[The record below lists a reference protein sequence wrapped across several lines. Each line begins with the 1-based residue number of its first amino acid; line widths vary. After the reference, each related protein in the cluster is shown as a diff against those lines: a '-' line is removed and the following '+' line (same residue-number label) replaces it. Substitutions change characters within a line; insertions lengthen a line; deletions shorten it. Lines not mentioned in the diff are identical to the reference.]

1 MWRARKKGAIMDKL
15 DKEELAEVFV
25 ARLKALARNG
35 GADLRELDREFYG
48 FSARLGVRYD
58 FAGKFSVSQING
70 GESAQLHFADIA
82 QFEAHARECLRAAST
97 DAELSEA
104 FMLRLRADPQKAA
117 MNADQIIKFHDFKPF
132 SVQLR
137 CEHCGGSGRRRC
149 KACEGAGKAP
159 CANCGGRGRL
169 ICPTCKGAGGYSRA
183 ALSSTDAHAR
193 GLSGGDSAGSA
204 SNSMGYR
211 FIPCA
216 SCGGSGSRICPVCG
230 GAGRLRCEKCGGAGD
245 FRCEHC
251 DGRGYFT
258 RTGKVSVYARPS
270 VSIGASSQVFG
281 RELLEFLCSKGV
293 GFAARRLLF
302 RLSSLRSVQ
311 GGCEAVFSAEDEFL
325 RLSFAVCGKAY
336 DAACF
341 GGVTFIRPNFFD
353 EIFAPELAAA
363 RGAPARLGR
372 DDAQSLFALFCAKP
386 ALDAAMRLA
395 SAKLRGEM
403 LNLDQLRGSDGHF
416 NSINFARSA
425 AGRDALSLAKDAFR
439 KENLEGGASVKF
451 AGTKFASASANSM
464 GAEDNR
470 LGLRGEQGRFAGGV
484 SGGIK
489 FAGADLLEG
498 GENSAGDFEARQQGS
513 EALAQ
518 NGPNFAG
525 SQEGLSDTSDR
536 TAEGLYEL
544 RGERDYRD
552 LSVLNA
558 QNSTNFIDSAAIN
571 SENLAAAKF
580 KNRTNTQ
587 DPASNSKI
595 SPFARLKKLFFPR
608 SLREDCAQSFAAA
621 IMRVCDGFISQQC
634 ARDLG
639 GAMAG
644 ALGVLSPRYDRA
656 VWCIGGGALI
666 AAATLACEGC
676 FEMIFA
682 EHYFWAL
689 VCGVAIAA
697 AGLLGGVAL
706 WLASVVR
713 CAVKARKIPREYR
726 CGRGGAAFA
735 RFCKALLCAV
745 LTSAIYGGAANTG
758 YVPKTGAAGLL
769 RGWMPAF
776 FEDEN
781 SASASDGVN
790 SVDENS
796 TSASS
801 NGSESS
807 ASNSASRATK
817 DSAAMQKDKILYI
830 QKSIGVK
837 QDGIFGARTLKKA
850 REVLDQNLSS
860 VDEIYEALKS
870 KEQARTNPNSSDQ
883 TAP

>member
-1 MWRARKKGAIMDKL
+1 MDKL
-15 DKEELAEVFV
+15 DKEELAEAFI
-25 ARLKALARNG
+25 ARLKALARSG

-58 FAGKFSVSQING
+58 FASKLSVSQISG
-70 GESAQLHFADIA
+70 GERAQLHFADVA

-97 DAELSEA
+97 DAELSET

-149 KACEGAGKAP
+149 KACEGAGKTP

-169 ICPTCKGAGGYSRA
+169 ICSTCKGAGGYSRA
-183 ALSSTDAHAR
+183 ALSSTDAHTR

-216 SCGGSGSRICPVCG
+216 SCGGSGSRICPACG

-251 DGRGYFT
+251 DGRGYFI

-281 RELLEFLCSKGV
+281 CELLEFLCSKGV
-293 GFAARRLLF
+293 GFATRRLLF
-302 RLSSLRSVQ
+302 RLSSLRAAQ
-311 GGCEAVFSAEDEFL
+311 GGCEAVFSAEDDFL

-341 GGVTFIRPNFFD
+341 GGVTFVRPNFFD
-353 EIFAPELAAA
+353 EVFASELAAV

-372 DDAQSLFALFCAKP
+372 DDAQSLFALFRAKP
-386 ALDAAMRLA
+386 VLDAAMRLA
-395 SAKLRGEM
+395 SAKLRGET
-403 LNLDQLRGSDGHF
+403 LNLEQLRGSDGHF
-416 NSINFARSA
+416 NFANSARSTA
-425 AGRDALSLAKDAFR
+425 DRDALSLAKDASR
-439 KENLEGGASVKF
+439 KEDLEGGASVKF

-470 LGLRGEQGRFAGGV
+470 LGLRGEQVRFAGGV

-489 FAGADLLEG
+489 FAGADLSR
-498 GENSAGDFEARQQGS
+498 ENSAGDFDAMQQNS

-518 NGPNFAG
+518 NGSNFAG
-525 SQEGLSDTSDR
+525 SQEGLGGTSNR
-536 TAEGLYEL
+536 AAEDLYEL
-544 RGERDYRD
+544 HGERDYRD
-552 LSVLNA
+552 LSALGA
-558 QNSTNFIDSAAIN
+558 ENSTNSIDSAAIN
-571 SENLAAAKF
+571 SANSKNLAAAKF
-580 KNRTNTQ
+580 KNRANTQ
-587 DPASNSKI
+587 SPAASNSKI
-595 SPFARLKKLFFPR
+595 SPFARLKKFFFPR
-608 SLREDCAQSFAAA
+608 SLREDYAQSFAAA
-621 IMRVCDGFISQQC
+621 IMRVCEGFISQQC

-656 VWCIGGGALI
+656 VWCIGGGAFI

-689 VCGVAIAA
+689 ACGAVIAA

-706 WLASVVR
+706 WLASAVL

-735 RFCKALLCAV
+735 SFCKALLCAI
-745 LTSAIYGGAANTG
+745 LASAIYGGAANTG

-769 RGWMPAF
+769 QGWMPTF

-781 SASASDGVN
+781 STSASDGVN

-801 NGSESS
+801 NGSESP

-850 REVLDQNLSS
+850 RDVLDQNLSG

-870 KEQARTNPNSSDQ
+870 KEQARSNPNSSDQ

>member
-1 MWRARKKGAIMDKL
+1 MDKL
-15 DKEELAEVFV
+15 DKEEFV
-25 ARLKALARNG
+25 ETFIARLKALARSG

-48 FSARLGVRYD
+48 FCARLGVRYD
-58 FAGKFSVSQING
+58 FVGKFSVSQISG
-70 GESAQLHFADIA
+70 GERAQLHFADIA
-82 QFEAHARECLRAAST
+82 QFEAHARECLRIAST
-97 DAELSEA
+97 DVELSET
-104 FMLRLRADPQKAA
+104 FILRLRADPQKAA

-137 CEHCGGSGRRRC
+137 CEHCSGSGRRRC
-149 KACEGAGKAP
+149 KVCEGTGKAP

-169 ICPTCKGAGGYSRA
+169 ICPDCKGTGGYSRA
-183 ALSSTDAHAR
+183 ALSSTDAHVHDASK
-193 GLSGGDSAGSA
+193 SGAAGSA

-216 SCGGSGSRICPVCG
+216 SCGGNGSRICPACG
-230 GAGRLRCEKCGGAGD
+230 GAGRLRCEKCGGAGN

-302 RLSSLRSVQ
+302 RLSSLRAVQ
-311 GGCEAVFSAEDEFL
+311 GGCEAVFSAEDDFL

-341 GGVTFIRPNFFD
+341 GGVTFVRPSFFD
-353 EIFAPELAAA
+353 EVFAPELAAA
-363 RGAPARLGR
+363 HGAPTGLGR
-372 DDAQSLFALFCAKP
+372 DDAQSLFALFRAKP
-386 ALDAAMRLA
+386 VLDVAMRLA
-395 SAKLRGEM
+395 SAKLRGET
-403 LNLDQLRGSDGHF
+403 LNLEQLRGADGHF
-416 NSINFARSA
+416 NFTNSARSA
-425 AGRDALSLAKDAFR
+425 ADRDALSLAKDASR

-451 AGTKFASASANSM
+451 AGMKFASASANSM

-489 FAGADLLEG
+489 FAGADLS
-498 GENSAGDFEARQQGS
+498 GENSAGDFEARQQSS
-513 EALAQ
+513 EARAQ
-518 NGPNFAG
+518 NGSNFAG

-552 LSVLNA
+552 LSVLGA
-558 QNSTNFIDSAAIN
+558 ENSTNSIDSAAIN

-580 KNRTNTQ
+580 KNRANTQ

-595 SPFARLKKLFFPR
+595 LPFVRLKKFFFPR

-621 IMRVCDGFISQQC
+621 IMRVCEGFISHQC

-666 AAATLACEGC
+666 AAAALACEGC

-689 VCGVAIAA
+689 ACGAVIAA
-697 AGLLGGVAL
+697 VGLLGGVAL
-706 WLASVVR
+706 WLASAVW
-713 CAVKARKIPREYR
+713 CTVKARKIPREYR

-735 RFCKALLCAV
+735 HFCKALLCAV
-745 LTSAIYGGAANTG
+745 LASAIYGGAANTG
-758 YVPKTGAAGLL
+758 YVPKTGAAWLL

-801 NGSESS
+801 SGSESP
-807 ASNSASRATK
+807 ASNSASGATK

-830 QKSIGVK
+830 QKSIGAK

-850 REVLDQNLSS
+850 REVLDQNLSG

>member
-1 MWRARKKGAIMDKL
+1 MDKL

-25 ARLKALARNG
+25 ARVKALARSG

-48 FSARLGVRYD
+48 FSVRLGVRYD
-58 FAGKFSVSQING
+58 FAGKFSVSQISG
-70 GESAQLHFADIA
+70 GERAQLHFADVA
-82 QFEAHARECLRAAST
+82 QFEAHARECLRAVST
-97 DAELSEA
+97 DAELSET

-137 CEHCGGSGRRRC
+137 CEHCSGSGRRRC

-169 ICPTCKGAGGYSRA
+169 ICPDCKGTGGYSRA
-183 ALSSTDAHAR
+183 ALSSTDAHVYDASK
-193 GLSGGDSAGSA
+193 SGAAGSA

-216 SCGGSGSRICPVCG
+216 NCGGSGSRICSACG

-302 RLSSLRSVQ
+302 RLSSLRAVQ
-311 GGCEAVFSAEDEFL
+311 GGCEAVFSAEDDFL

-341 GGVTFIRPNFFD
+341 GGVTFVRPNFFD
-353 EIFAPELAAA
+353 EVFAPELAAV
-363 RGAPARLGR
+363 RGAPARLGQN
-372 DDAQSLFALFCAKP
+372 DAQSLFALFRAKP
-386 ALDAAMRLA
+386 VLDAAMRLA
-395 SAKLRGEM
+395 SAKLRGET
-403 LNLDQLRGSDGHF
+403 LNLEQLRGAEGHF
-416 NSINFARSA
+416 NFANFARSA
-425 AGRDALSLAKDAFR
+425 ADRDALSLTKDILH

-489 FAGADLLEG
+489 FAGADLSES
-498 GENSAGDFEARQQGS
+498 GENSASDFEARQQSS
-513 EALAQ
+513 EARAQ
-518 NGPNFAG
+518 NGSNFAG

-536 TAEGLYEL
+536 AAEDLCEL
-544 RGERDYRD
+544 RGEQDYRD
-552 LSVLNA
+552 LSALGAENFT
-558 QNSTNFIDSAAIN
+558 NSIDSAAIN
-571 SENLAAAKF
+571 SKNLAAAKF
-580 KNRTNTQ
+580 KNRANTQ
-587 DPASNSKI
+587 DPAASNSKI
-595 SPFARLKKLFFPR
+595 SPFARLKKIFSPH

-621 IMRVCDGFISQQC
+621 IMRVCESFISQQC

-666 AAATLACEGC
+666 AAAALACEGC

-689 VCGVAIAA
+689 ACGVAIAT

-706 WLASVVR
+706 WLASAVR
-713 CAVKARKIPREYR
+713 CVVKARKIPREYR

-745 LTSAIYGGAANTG
+745 LASAIYGGAANTG

-769 RGWMPAF
+769 RGWMPTF

-781 SASASDGVN
+781 STSASDRVN

-801 NGSESS
+801 SGSESP
-807 ASNSASRATK
+807 ASNSASGATK
-817 DSAAMQKDKILYI
+817 DSATMQKDKILYI

-850 REVLDQNLSS
+850 REVLDQNLSG
-860 VDEIYEALKS
+860 VDEIYEALKN

>member
-1 MWRARKKGAIMDKL
+1 MDKL
-15 DKEELAEVFV
+15 DKEELAEAFV
-25 ARLKALARNG
+25 ARLKALARSG
-35 GADLRELDREFYG
+35 SAGLRELDREFYG
-48 FSARLGVRYD
+48 FSVRLGVRYD
-58 FAGKFSVSQING
+58 FAGKFSVSQISG
-70 GESAQLHFADIA
+70 GERAQLHFADIA
-82 QFEAHARECLRAAST
+82 QFEAHARECLRAASA

-149 KACEGAGKAP
+149 KGCEGAGKAP

-169 ICPTCKGAGGYSRA
+169 ICPDCKGAGGYSRA
-183 ALSSTDAHAR
+183 ALSSMDAHAR

-204 SNSMGYR
+204 PNSMGYR

-216 SCGGSGSRICPVCG
+216 SCGGSGSRICPTCG

-245 FRCEHC
+245 FHCDHC

-258 RTGKVSVYARPS
+258 RTGKVSVHARPS

-302 RLSSLRSVQ
+302 RLSSLRAAQ
-311 GGCEAVFSAEDEFL
+311 GGCEAVFSAEEEFL

-341 GGVTFIRPNFFD
+341 GGATFVRPNFLD
-353 EIFAPELAAA
+353 EVFAPELAAA
-363 RGAPARLGR
+363 RSAPARLGQN
-372 DDAQSLFALFCAKP
+372 DAQSLFTLFRAKP
-386 ALDAAMRLA
+386 VLDVTMRLA
-395 SAKLRGEM
+395 SAKLRGET
-403 LNLDQLRGSDGHF
+403 LNLEQLRGADGHF
-416 NSINFARSA
+416 NFANFARSA
-425 AGRDALSLAKDAFR
+425 ADRDALSLAKDASR

-464 GAEDNR
+464 GTEDNR

-489 FAGADLLEG
+489 FTGADLSES
-498 GENSAGDFEARQQGS
+498 GENSASDFDARQQS
-513 EALAQ
+513 DEARAQ
-518 NGPNFAG
+518 NGSNFAG
-525 SQEGLSDTSDR
+525 SQEGLSGTSDR

-552 LSVLNA
+552 LSILNA
-558 QNSTNFIDSAAIN
+558 QNSTNSIDSAAIN

-595 SPFARLKKLFFPR
+595 SPFARLKKFFFPR

-621 IMRVCDGFISQQC
+621 IMRVCEGFISQQC

-666 AAATLACEGC
+666 AAAALACEGC

-689 VCGVAIAA
+689 ACGVAIAA
-697 AGLLGGVAL
+697 VGLLGGGVL
-706 WLASVVR
+706 WPASAVR

-726 CGRGGAAFA
+726 CGRGGGAFA

-745 LTSAIYGGAANTG
+745 LASAIYGGAANTG

-769 RGWMPAF
+769 RGWMPTF
-776 FEDEN
+776 FEDKN
-781 SASASDGVN
+781 SASASDGIN
-790 SVDENS
+790 SADENS
-796 TSASS
+796 TSTSS
-801 NGSESS
+801 SGSESP
-807 ASNSASRATK
+807 ASNSASGATK

-830 QKSIGVK
+830 QKSIGAK

-850 REVLDQNLSS
+850 REVLDQNLSG

-870 KEQARTNPNSSDQ
+870 KEQARTNPNPSDQ

>member
-1 MWRARKKGAIMDKL
+1 MDKL
-15 DKEELAEVFV
+15 DKEELAEAFV
-25 ARLKALARNG
+25 ARLKALARSG

-48 FSARLGVRYD
+48 FSVRLGVRYD
-58 FAGKFSVSQING
+58 FAGKFSVSQISG
-70 GESAQLHFADIA
+70 GERAQLHFADIA

-117 MNADQIIKFHDFKPF
+117 TNADQIIKFHDFKSF

-169 ICPTCKGAGGYSRA
+169 ICPDCKGTGGYSRA

-216 SCGGSGSRICPVCG
+216 NCGGSGSRICPTCG
-230 GAGRLRCEKCGGAGD
+230 GAGRLRCGKCGGAGD

-281 RELLEFLCSKGV
+281 RELLDFLCSKGV

-302 RLSSLRSVQ
+302 RLSSLRAVQ
-311 GGCEAVFSAEDEFL
+311 GGCEAVFSAEDDFL

-341 GGVTFIRPNFFD
+341 GGVTFVRPSFFD
-353 EIFAPELAAA
+353 EVFAPELAAV
-363 RGAPARLGR
+363 RGAPARLGQN
-372 DDAQSLFALFCAKP
+372 DAQSLFTLFRAKP
-386 ALDAAMRLA
+386 VLDAAMRLA
-395 SAKLRGEM
+395 SVKLRGET
-403 LNLDQLRGSDGHF
+403 LNLEQLRGADRHF
-416 NSINFARSA
+416 NPVNSTCGTAD
-425 AGRDALSLAKDAFR
+425 RDALSLAKDASR
-439 KENLEGGASVKF
+439 KENLKGGASVKF
-451 AGTKFASASANSM
+451 AGTSANSM

-470 LGLRGEQGRFAGGV
+470 LGSRREQGRFAGGV
-484 SGGIK
+484 GGGIK

-498 GENSAGDFEARQQGS
+498 GENSAGDFEARQQNS

-525 SQEGLSDTSDR
+525 SQEGLSGTSDR

-558 QNSTNFIDSAAIN
+558 QNSTNSIDSAAINSAN

-595 SPFARLKKLFFPR
+595 SPFARLKKFFFPR

-621 IMRVCDGFISQQC
+621 IMRVCEGFISQQC

-639 GAMAG
+639 SAMAG
-644 ALGVLSPRYDRA
+644 ALGVLSPRYDRV

-666 AAATLACEGC
+666 AAAALACEGC

-745 LTSAIYGGAANTG
+745 LASAIYGGAANTG

-790 SVDENS
+790 SADENS

-801 NGSESS
+801 SGSESP
-807 ASNSASRATK
+807 ALNSASGATK

-830 QKSIGVK
+830 QKSIGVR

-850 REVLDQNLSS
+850 REVLDQNLSG

>member
-1 MWRARKKGAIMDKL
+1 MDKL
-15 DKEELAEVFV
+15 DKEELAEAFV
-25 ARLKALARNG
+25 ARLKALARSG

-48 FSARLGVRYD
+48 FSVRLGVRYD
-58 FAGKFSVSQING
+58 FAGKFSVSQISG
-70 GESAQLHFADIA
+70 GERAQLHFADVA

-117 MNADQIIKFHDFKPF
+117 TNADQIIKFHDFKPF

-137 CEHCGGSGRRRC
+137 CKHCGGSGRRRC
-149 KACEGAGKAP
+149 KACEGAGKTP

-169 ICPTCKGAGGYSRA
+169 ICPDCKGTGGYSRA

-204 SNSMGYR
+204 SNSMGYC

-216 SCGGSGSRICPVCG
+216 SCGGSGSRICPACG

-302 RLSSLRSVQ
+302 RLSSLRAVQ
-311 GGCEAVFSAEDEFL
+311 GGCEVVFSAEDDFL

-341 GGVTFIRPNFFD
+341 GGVTFVRPNFLD
-353 EIFAPELAAA
+353 EVFAPELAAVH
-363 RGAPARLGR
+363 GVPARLGR
-372 DDAQSLFALFCAKP
+372 NDAQSLFALFRAKP
-386 ALDAAMRLA
+386 VLDAAMRLA
-395 SAKLRGEM
+395 SAKLRGET
-403 LNLDQLRGSDGHF
+403 LNLEQLRGADGHF
-416 NSINFARSA
+416 NSVNSTCGTAD
-425 AGRDALSLAKDAFR
+425 RDALSLAKDTSR

-464 GAEDNR
+464 GAEDNH
-470 LGLRGEQGRFAGGV
+470 LGSRGKLGRFAGGV

-498 GENSAGDFEARQQGS
+498 GENSAGDFEARQQSS
-513 EALAQ
+513 EARAQ

-525 SQEGLSDTSDR
+525 LQEDLSDTSDR

-544 RGERDYRD
+544 RGEQNYRD
-552 LSVLNA
+552 LSALGA
-558 QNSTNFIDSAAIN
+558 KNSTNSIDSAAMN

-580 KNRTNTQ
+580 KNRTNTR
-587 DPASNSKI
+587 DPAASNSKI
-595 SPFARLKKLFFPR
+595 SPFARLKKFFFPR
-608 SLREDCAQSFAAA
+608 SLREDYAQSFIAA
-621 IMRVCDGFISQQC
+621 IMRVCESFISQQC

-639 GAMAG
+639 GAMAM
-644 ALGVLSPRYDRA
+644 AFGVLSPRYDRA

-666 AAATLACEGC
+666 AAAALACEGC

-689 VCGVAIAA
+689 ACGAVIAA

-706 WLASVVR
+706 WLANVVR
-713 CAVKARKIPREYR
+713 CTVKARKIPREYR

-745 LTSAIYGGAANTG
+745 LASAIYGGAANTG
-758 YVPKTGAAGLL
+758 YVPKTGAVGLL
-769 RGWMPAF
+769 RGWMPTF

-790 SVDENS
+790 SADENS
-796 TSASS
+796 TGASS
-801 NGSESS
+801 SGLE
-807 ASNSASRATK
+807 NSVSGATN

-850 REVLDQNLSS
+850 REVLDQNLSG

>member
-1 MWRARKKGAIMDKL
+1 MDKL
-15 DKEELAEVFV
+15 DKEELAEAFV
-25 ARLKALARNG
+25 ARLKALARSG
-35 GADLRELDREFYG
+35 SAGLRELDREFYG
-48 FSARLGVRYD
+48 FSVRLGVRYD
-58 FAGKFSVSQING
+58 FAGKFSVSQISG
-70 GESAQLHFADIA
+70 GERAQLHFADIA
-82 QFEAHARECLRAAST
+82 QFEAHARECLRAASA

-149 KACEGAGKAP
+149 KGCEGAGKAP

-169 ICPTCKGAGGYSRA
+169 ICPDCKGAGGYSRA
-183 ALSSTDAHAR
+183 ALSSMDAHAR

-216 SCGGSGSRICPVCG
+216 SCGGSGSRICPACG
-230 GAGRLRCEKCGGAGD
+230 GAGRLRCEKCDGAGD

-258 RTGKVSVYARPS
+258 RTGKISVYARPS

-281 RELLEFLCSKGV
+281 RKLLEFLCSKGV

-302 RLSSLRSVQ
+302 RLSSLRAAQ

-341 GGVTFIRPNFFD
+341 GGATFVRPNFLD
-353 EIFAPELAAA
+353 EIFAPELAAV

-372 DDAQSLFALFCAKP
+372 DDAQSFFALFRAKP
-386 ALDAAMRLA
+386 ALDVAMRLA
-395 SAKLRGEM
+395 SAKLRDET
-403 LNLDQLRGSDGHF
+403 LDLEQLRGADGHF
-416 NSINFARSA
+416 NFANFARSA
-425 AGRDALSLAKDAFR
+425 ADRDALSLAKDASR

-451 AGTKFASASANSM
+451 AGMKFANASANSM

-489 FAGADLLEG
+489 FAGADLSES
-498 GENSAGDFEARQQGS
+498 GENSAGDFEARRQSS

-518 NGPNFAG
+518 NGSNFAG

-552 LSVLNA
+552 LSALGA
-558 QNSTNFIDSAAIN
+558 ENSTNSIDSAAIN

-580 KNRTNTQ
+580 KNRANTQ

-595 SPFARLKKLFFPR
+595 LPFARLKKFFFPR

-621 IMRVCDGFISQQC
+621 IMRVCEGFISQQC

-639 GAMAG
+639 SAMARAFG
-644 ALGVLSPRYDRA
+644 MLSPRYDRV
-656 VWCIGGGALI
+656 VWYVGGGALI
-666 AAATLACEGC
+666 AAAALACEGC

-689 VCGVAIAA
+689 ACGVAIAA
-697 AGLLGGVAL
+697 AGLLGGMAL

-735 RFCKALLCAV
+735 HFCKALLCAI
-745 LTSAIYGGAANTG
+745 LASAIYGGAANTG

-769 RGWMPAF
+769 RGWMPTF

-781 SASASDGVN
+781 STSASDGVN

-801 NGSESS
+801 SGSESP
-807 ASNSASRATK
+807 ALNSASGATK

-850 REVLDQNLSS
+850 REVLDQNLSG

>member
-1 MWRARKKGAIMDKL
+1 MDKL
-15 DKEELAEVFV
+15 DKEELAEAFV
-25 ARLKALARNG
+25 ARLRALARSG

-48 FSARLGVRYD
+48 FCARLGVRYD
-58 FAGKFSVSQING
+58 FVGKFSVSQISG
-70 GESAQLHFADIA
+70 GERAQLHFADVA
-82 QFEAHARECLRAAST
+82 QFEAHARECLRAASA

-169 ICPTCKGAGGYSRA
+169 ICPDCKGTGGYSRA

-193 GLSGGDSAGSA
+193 SLSGGDSAGSA

-216 SCGGSGSRICPVCG
+216 SCGG
-230 GAGRLRCEKCGGAGD
+230 AGRLRCEKCGGAGD
-245 FRCEHC
+245 FRCDHC

-258 RTGKVSVYARPS
+258 RTGKVSVYTRPS

-302 RLSSLRSVQ
+302 RLSSLRAVQ
-311 GGCEAVFSAEDEFL
+311 GGCEAVFSAEEEFL

-341 GGVTFIRPNFFD
+341 GGATFVRPNFLD
-353 EIFAPELAAA
+353 EVFAPELAAV

-372 DDAQSLFALFCAKP
+372 DDAQSLFALFRAKP

-395 SAKLRGEM
+395 SAKLRGET
-403 LNLDQLRGSDGHF
+403 LNLEQLRGADGHF
-416 NSINFARSA
+416 NFANSARSTA
-425 AGRDALSLAKDAFR
+425 DRDALSLAKNASR
-439 KENLEGGASVKF
+439 KENLEDGASVKF
-451 AGTKFASASANSM
+451 AGMKFASASANSM

-484 SGGIK
+484 GGGIK
-489 FAGADLLEG
+489 FAGADLS
-498 GENSAGDFEARQQGS
+498 GENSASDFEARQQNS
-513 EALAQ
+513 EARAQ
-518 NGPNFAG
+518 NGSNFAG
-525 SQEGLSDTSDR
+525 LQEGLSDTSDR

-552 LSVLNA
+552 LSVLGA
-558 QNSTNFIDSAAIN
+558 ENSANSIDSAAIN
-571 SENLAAAKF
+571 SANSKNLAAAKF
-580 KNRTNTQ
+580 KNRANTR
-587 DPASNSKI
+587 DPAALNSKI

-621 IMRVCDGFISQQC
+621 IMRVCEGFISQQY

-639 GAMAG
+639 SAMAG

-666 AAATLACEGC
+666 AAAALACEGC

-689 VCGVAIAA
+689 ACGVAIAA

-706 WLASVVR
+706 WLASAVR

-726 CGRGGAAFA
+726 CGRGGGAFA

-745 LTSAIYGGAANTG
+745 LASAIYGGAANTG

-776 FEDEN
+776 FEDKN
-781 SASASDGVN
+781 FASASDGIN
-790 SVDENS
+790 SADENS

-801 NGSESS
+801 SGSESS
-807 ASNSASRATK
+807 ASNSVSGATK

-850 REVLDQNLSS
+850 REVLDQNLSG

-870 KEQARTNPNSSDQ
+870 KERARTNPNSSDKSV
-883 TAP
+883 P

>member
-1 MWRARKKGAIMDKL
+1 MDKL
-15 DKEELAEVFV
+15 DKEELAEAFI
-25 ARLKALARNG
+25 ARLRALARSG

-48 FSARLGVRYD
+48 FSVRLGVRYD
-58 FAGKFSVSQING
+58 FAGKFSVSQISG
-70 GESAQLHFADIA
+70 GERAQLHFADIA

-97 DAELSEA
+97 DAELGEA

-117 MNADQIIKFHDFKPF
+117 TNADQIIKFYDFKPF

-137 CEHCGGSGRRRC
+137 CEHCSGSGRRRC

-169 ICPTCKGAGGYSRA
+169 ICPDCKGIGGYSRA

-216 SCGGSGSRICPVCG
+216 SCGGSGSRICPTCG

-302 RLSSLRSVQ
+302 RLSSLRAVQ
-311 GGCEAVFSAEDEFL
+311 GGCEAVFSAEEEFL

-341 GGVTFIRPNFFD
+341 GGATFVRPNFLD
-353 EIFAPELAAA
+353 EVFAPELAAV

-372 DDAQSLFALFCAKP
+372 DDAQSLFALFRAKP
-386 ALDAAMRLA
+386 VLDAAMRLA
-395 SAKLRGEM
+395 SAKLRGET
-403 LNLDQLRGSDGHF
+403 LNLEQLRGADGHF
-416 NSINFARSA
+416 NSVNSTCGTAN
-425 AGRDALSLAKDAFR
+425 RDALSLAKDASR

-464 GAEDNR
+464 GAEDNHSR
-470 LGLRGEQGRFAGGV
+470 LRREQGRFAGGV

-498 GENSAGDFEARQQGS
+498 GENSAGDFEARQQNS

-552 LSVLNA
+552 LSALGA
-558 QNSTNFIDSAAIN
+558 ENSTNSIDSAAIN
-571 SENLAAAKF
+571 SANSKNLAAAKF
-580 KNRTNTQ
+580 KNRANTQ

-595 SPFARLKKLFFPR
+595 SPFARLKKFFFPH

-621 IMRVCDGFISQQC
+621 IMRVCEGFISQQC

-666 AAATLACEGC
+666 ATAALACEGC

-689 VCGVAIAA
+689 ACGAVIAA

-706 WLASVVR
+706 WLASAVR
-713 CAVKARKIPREYR
+713 CTVKARKIPREYR

-745 LTSAIYGGAANTG
+745 LASAIYGGAANTG

-769 RGWMPAF
+769 RGWMPTF

-781 SASASDGVN
+781 STSVSDGVN
-790 SVDENS
+790 SADENS

-801 NGSESS
+801 SGSESP
-807 ASNSASRATK
+807 ALNSASGATK

-850 REVLDQNLSS
+850 REVLDQNLSG

-870 KEQARTNPNSSDQ
+870 KE
-883 TAP
+883 

>member
-1 MWRARKKGAIMDKL
+1 MDKL
-15 DKEELAEVFV
+15 DKEELAEAFV
-25 ARLKALARNG
+25 ARLKALARSG
-35 GADLRELDREFYG
+35 SAGLRELDREFYG
-48 FSARLGVRYD
+48 FSVRLGVCYD
-58 FAGKFSVSQING
+58 FAGKFSVSQISG
-70 GESAQLHFADIA
+70 GERAQLHFADIA
-82 QFEAHARECLRAAST
+82 QFEAHARECLRAASA

-149 KACEGAGKAP
+149 KGCEGAGKAP

-169 ICPTCKGAGGYSRA
+169 ICPDCKGAGGYSRA
-183 ALSSTDAHAR
+183 ALSSMDAHAR

-204 SNSMGYR
+204 PNSMGYR

-216 SCGGSGSRICPVCG
+216 SCGGSGSRICPTCG

-245 FRCEHC
+245 FRCDHC

-258 RTGKVSVYARPS
+258 RTGKVSVHARPS

-302 RLSSLRSVQ
+302 RLSSLRAAQ
-311 GGCEAVFSAEDEFL
+311 GGCEAVFSAEEEFL

-341 GGVTFIRPNFFD
+341 GGATFVRPNFLD
-353 EIFAPELAAA
+353 EVFAPELAAA
-363 RGAPARLGR
+363 RSAPARLGQN
-372 DDAQSLFALFCAKP
+372 DAQSLFTLFRAKP
-386 ALDAAMRLA
+386 VLDVTMRLA
-395 SAKLRGEM
+395 SAKLRGET
-403 LNLDQLRGSDGHF
+403 LNLEQLRGADGHF
-416 NSINFARSA
+416 NFANFARSA
-425 AGRDALSLAKDAFR
+425 ADRDALSLAKDASR

-464 GAEDNR
+464 GTEDNR

-489 FAGADLLEG
+489 FTGADLSES
-498 GENSAGDFEARQQGS
+498 GENSASDFDARQQS
-513 EALAQ
+513 DEARAQ
-518 NGPNFAG
+518 NGSNFAG
-525 SQEGLSDTSDR
+525 SQEGLSGTSDR

-558 QNSTNFIDSAAIN
+558 QNSTNSIDSAAIN

-595 SPFARLKKLFFPR
+595 SPFARLKKFFFPR

-621 IMRVCDGFISQQC
+621 IMRVCEGFISQQC

-666 AAATLACEGC
+666 AAAALACEGC

-689 VCGVAIAA
+689 ACGVAIAA
-697 AGLLGGVAL
+697 VGLLGGGVL
-706 WLASVVR
+706 WPASAVR

-726 CGRGGAAFA
+726 CGRGGGAFA

-745 LTSAIYGGAANTG
+745 LASAIYGGAANTG

-769 RGWMPAF
+769 RGWMPTF
-776 FEDEN
+776 FEDKN
-781 SASASDGVN
+781 SASASDGIN
-790 SVDENS
+790 SADENS
-796 TSASS
+796 TSTSS
-801 NGSESS
+801 SGSESP
-807 ASNSASRATK
+807 ASNSASGATK

-830 QKSIGVK
+830 QKSIGAK

-850 REVLDQNLSS
+850 REVLDQNLSG

-870 KEQARTNPNSSDQ
+870 KEQARTNPNPSDQ

>member
-1 MWRARKKGAIMDKL
+1 MDKL
-15 DKEELAEVFV
+15 DKEELAEAFI
-25 ARLKALARNG
+25 ARLKALARSG

-48 FSARLGVRYD
+48 FSVRLGVRYD

-70 GESAQLHFADIA
+70 GERAQLHFADVA
-82 QFEAHARECLRAAST
+82 QFEAHARECLRAASA
-97 DAELSEA
+97 DAELSET

-117 MNADQIIKFHDFKPF
+117 TNADQIIKFHDFKPF

-149 KACEGAGKAP
+149 NACEGAGKTP
-159 CANCGGRGRL
+159 CASCGGRGRL
-169 ICPTCKGAGGYSRA
+169 ICPDCKGTGGYSRA

-216 SCGGSGSRICPVCG
+216 SCGGSGSRICPACG
-230 GAGRLRCEKCGGAGD
+230 GTGRLRCEKCGGAGD

-258 RTGKVSVYARPS
+258 RTGKVAAYARPS

-293 GFAARRLLF
+293 GFAARRLLL
-302 RLSSLRSVQ
+302 RLSSLRVVQ
-311 GGCEAVFSAEDEFL
+311 GGCEAVFSAEDDFL

-341 GGVTFIRPNFFD
+341 GGVTFVRPYFFD
-353 EIFAPELAAA
+353 EVFASELAAA

-372 DDAQSLFALFCAKP
+372 DDAQSLFTLFRAKP

-395 SAKLRGEM
+395 SAKLRGET
-403 LNLDQLRGSDGHF
+403 LNLDQLRGADGHF
-416 NSINFARSA
+416 NFVNSTHGTAD
-425 AGRDALSLAKDAFR
+425 RDTLSLAKDASR

-470 LGLRGEQGRFAGGV
+470 SRLRGEQGRFAGGV

-489 FAGADLLEG
+489 FAGADLSES
-498 GENSAGDFEARQQGS
+498 GENSASDFETRQQSS
-513 EALAQ
+513 EARAQ

-525 SQEGLSDTSDR
+525 LQEGLSGTSDCA
-536 TAEGLYEL
+536 AEDLCEL
-544 RGERDYRD
+544 RSKQDYRD
-552 LSVLNA
+552 LSALGA
-558 QNSTNFIDSAAIN
+558 ENSTNSIDSAAIN
-571 SENLAAAKF
+571 SKNLAAAKF
-580 KNRTNTQ
+580 KNCANTR
-587 DPASNSKI
+587 DPAASNSKI
-595 SPFARLKKLFFPR
+595 SPFARLKKFFFPH

-621 IMRVCDGFISQQC
+621 IMRVCEGFISQQC

-639 GAMAG
+639 SAMAG

-682 EHYFWAL
+682 EHYFWAFA
-689 VCGVAIAA
+689 CGVAIAA

-706 WLASVVR
+706 WLASAVR

-745 LTSAIYGGAANTG
+745 LASTIYGGAANPG

-769 RGWMPAF
+769 RGWIPTF

-781 SASASDGVN
+781 YASASDGVN
-790 SVDENS
+790 SADENS

-801 NGSESS
+801 SGSESS
-807 ASNSASRATK
+807 ASNSASGATK

-850 REVLDQNLSS
+850 REVLDKNLSG
-860 VDEIYEALKS
+860 VDEIYDALKN
-870 KEQARTNPNSSDQ
+870 KEQARTNPSSSDQ
-883 TAP
+883 TVP

>member
-1 MWRARKKGAIMDKL
+1 MDKL
-15 DKEELAEVFV
+15 DKEELAEAFV
-25 ARLKALARNG
+25 ARLKALARSG

-48 FSARLGVRYD
+48 FSVRLGVRYD
-58 FAGKFSVSQING
+58 FAGKFSVSQISG
-70 GESAQLHFADIA
+70 GERAQLHFADIA

-97 DAELSEA
+97 DAELSET

-117 MNADQIIKFHDFKPF
+117 MNADQIIKFQDFKPF
-132 SVQLR
+132 SVHLR

-149 KACEGAGKAP
+149 NACEGAGKAP

-169 ICPTCKGAGGYSRA
+169 ICPDCKGTGGYSRA
-183 ALSSTDAHAR
+183 ALSSMDAHAR
-193 GLSGGDSAGSA
+193 NLSGGDSAGSA
-204 SNSMGYR
+204 PNSMGYR

-216 SCGGSGSRICPVCG
+216 NCGGSGSRICPACG

-245 FRCEHC
+245 FRCDHC

-302 RLSSLRSVQ
+302 RLCSLRAAQ
-311 GGCEAVFSAEDEFL
+311 GGCEAVFSAEDDFL

-341 GGVTFIRPNFFD
+341 GGATFVRPNFLD
-353 EIFAPELAAA
+353 EVFAPELAAV

-372 DDAQSLFALFCAKP
+372 NDAQSLFALFRAKP

-395 SAKLRGEM
+395 SARLRGET
-403 LNLDQLRGSDGHF
+403 LNLEQLRGADGHF
-416 NSINFARSA
+416 NFANSARSA
-425 AGRDALSLAKDAFR
+425 TDRDALSLAKDASR
-439 KENLEGGASVKF
+439 KENLKGSASVKF
-451 AGTKFASASANSM
+451 AGMKFASAPANSM

-489 FAGADLLEG
+489 FAGADLS
-498 GENSAGDFEARQQGS
+498 GENSASDFEARQQSS
-513 EALAQ
+513 EPLAQ

-525 SQEGLSDTSDR
+525 SQEGLSSTYDR
-536 TAEGLYEL
+536 ATEGLCEL
-544 RGERDYRD
+544 HGERDYRD
-552 LSVLNA
+552 LSALGA
-558 QNSTNFIDSAAIN
+558 ENSTNSIDSAAIN
-571 SENLAAAKF
+571 SANSKNLAAAKF
-580 KNRTNTQ
+580 KNRANTQ

-595 SPFARLKKLFFPR
+595 SPFARLKKFFFPR
-608 SLREDCAQSFAAA
+608 SLREDCVQSFAAA
-621 IMRVCDGFISQQC
+621 LMRVCEGFISQQC

-639 GAMAG
+639 SAMAG

-666 AAATLACEGC
+666 AAAALACEGC

-689 VCGVAIAA
+689 ACGAVIAA
-697 AGLLGGVAL
+697 VGLLGGVAL

-713 CAVKARKIPREYR
+713 CVVKARKIPREYR

-801 NGSESS
+801 SGSESP
-807 ASNSASRATK
+807 ASNSASGATK

-830 QKSIGVK
+830 QKSIGAK

-850 REVLDQNLSS
+850 REVLDQNLSG

>member
-1 MWRARKKGAIMDKL
+1 MDKL
-15 DKEELAEVFV
+15 DKEELAEAFV
-25 ARLKALARNG
+25 ARLRALARSG

-58 FAGKFSVSQING
+58 FAGKFSVSQISG
-70 GESAQLHFADIA
+70 GERAQLHFADIA
-82 QFEAHARECLRAAST
+82 QFEAHARECLRAASA
-97 DAELSEA
+97 DAELSET

-149 KACEGAGKAP
+149 KACEGAGKTP

-169 ICPTCKGAGGYSRA
+169 ICSTCKGTGGYSRA

-193 GLSGGDSAGSA
+193 SLSGGDSAGSA

-216 SCGGSGSRICPVCG
+216 SCGGSGSCICPACG

-258 RTGKVSVYARPS
+258 RTGKVAAYARPS

-302 RLSSLRSVQ
+302 RLSSLRAVQ
-311 GGCEAVFSAEDEFL
+311 GGCEAVFSAEEEFL

-341 GGVTFIRPNFFD
+341 GGATFVRPNFFD
-353 EIFAPELAAA
+353 EIFAPELAAV
-363 RGAPARLGR
+363 RGAPARLGQN
-372 DDAQSLFALFCAKP
+372 DAQSLFALFRAKP

-395 SAKLRGEM
+395 SAKLRGET
-403 LNLDQLRGSDGHF
+403 LNLEQLRGADGYF
-416 NSINFARSA
+416 NSVNSTCGTAD
-425 AGRDALSLAKDAFR
+425 RDALSLAKDASR
-439 KENLEGGASVKF
+439 KENLGGSDGVKF

-489 FAGADLLEG
+489 FAGADLS
-498 GENSAGDFEARQQGS
+498 GENSAGDFEARQQSS
-513 EALAQ
+513 EARAQ
-518 NGPNFAG
+518 NGSNFADL
-525 SQEGLSDTSDR
+525 QEGLSDTSDR
-536 TAEGLYEL
+536 AAEGLCKL

-552 LSVLNA
+552 LSALGA
-558 QNSTNFIDSAAIN
+558 ENSTNPIDSAAIN

-580 KNRTNTQ
+580 KNHTNTQ

-595 SPFARLKKLFFPR
+595 SPFARLKKFFFPR
-608 SLREDCAQSFAAA
+608 SLREDCVQSFAAA
-621 IMRVCDGFISQQC
+621 LMRVCEGFISQQC

-656 VWCIGGGALI
+656 VWYVGGGAFI
-666 AAATLACEGC
+666 AAAALACEGC

-682 EHYFWAL
+682 EHYFWAFA
-689 VCGVAIAA
+689 CGVSIAA

-706 WLASVVR
+706 WLASAVR
-713 CAVKARKIPREYR
+713 CTVKARKIPREYR
-726 CGRGGAAFA
+726 CGRRGAAFA

-745 LTSAIYGGAANTG
+745 LASAIYGGAANTG

-769 RGWMPAF
+769 REWMPAF

-790 SVDENS
+790 SADENS

-801 NGSESS
+801 SGSESP
-807 ASNSASRATK
+807 ALNSASGATK

-850 REVLDQNLSS
+850 REVLDQNLSG
-860 VDEIYEALKS
+860 VDEIYEAI
-870 KEQARTNPNSSDQ
+870 KEKQVQ
-883 TAP
+883 

>member
-1 MWRARKKGAIMDKL
+1 MDKL

-25 ARLKALARNG
+25 ARLKALARSG

-48 FSARLGVRYD
+48 FSVRLGVRYD
-58 FAGKFSVSQING
+58 FAGKFSVSQIGG
-70 GESAQLHFADIA
+70 GERAQLHFADIA
-82 QFEAHARECLRAAST
+82 QFEAHARECLRAASA

-104 FMLRLRADPQKAA
+104 FMLRLRADHQKAA
-117 MNADQIIKFHDFKPF
+117 TNADQIIKFHDFKPF

-137 CEHCGGSGRRRC
+137 CEHCSGSGRRRC
-149 KACEGAGKAP
+149 KACEGTGKAP

-169 ICPTCKGAGGYSRA
+169 ICPDCKGTGGYSRA

-193 GLSGGDSAGSA
+193 GLSGGDSVGSA

-211 FIPCA
+211 FISCA
-216 SCGGSGSRICPVCG
+216 SCGGSGSRICPACG

-302 RLSSLRSVQ
+302 RLSSLRVVQ
-311 GGCEAVFSAEDEFL
+311 GGCEVVFSAEEEFL

-372 DDAQSLFALFCAKP
+372 DDAQSLFALFRAKP
-386 ALDAAMRLA
+386 VLDAAMRLA
-395 SAKLRGEM
+395 SAKLRGET
-403 LNLDQLRGSDGHF
+403 LNLDQLRSSDGHF
-416 NSINFARSA
+416 NFVNSARSA
-425 AGRDALSLAKDAFR
+425 ADRDDLSLAKDASH

-464 GAEDNR
+464 SAEDNR
-470 LGLRGEQGRFAGGV
+470 SRLRGEQGRFAGGV

-489 FAGADLLEG
+489 FAGADLS
-498 GENSAGDFEARQQGS
+498 GENSAGDFEARQQNS

-518 NGPNFAG
+518 NGSNFAG
-525 SQEGLSDTSDR
+525 SQEGLGGTSDR
-536 TAEGLYEL
+536 AAEDLYEL

-552 LSVLNA
+552 LSALGA
-558 QNSTNFIDSAAIN
+558 ENSTNSIDSAAIN

-580 KNRTNTQ
+580 KNRANTQ

-595 SPFARLKKLFFPR
+595 SPFARLKKFFFPR

-621 IMRVCDGFISQQC
+621 IMRVCEGFISQQC

-639 GAMAG
+639 SAMAR
-644 ALGVLSPRYDRA
+644 AFGVLSPRYDRA

-666 AAATLACEGC
+666 AAAALACEGC

-689 VCGVAIAA
+689 ACGAVIAA

-706 WLASVVR
+706 WLASAVR
-713 CAVKARKIPREYR
+713 CTVKARKIPREYR
-726 CGRGGAAFA
+726 CGRGGAAFVH
-735 RFCKALLCAV
+735 FCKALLCAI
-745 LTSAIYGGAANTG
+745 LASAIYGGAANTG
-758 YVPKTGAAGLL
+758 YVSKTGAAGLL
-769 RGWMPAF
+769 RGWMSTL

-781 SASASDGVN
+781 STSASDGVN

-801 NGSESS
+801 NGSESP
-807 ASNSASRATK
+807 ASNSASGATK

-830 QKSIGVK
+830 QKSIGAK

-850 REVLDQNLSS
+850 REVLDQNLSG

-870 KEQARTNPNSSDQ
+870 KERATINLRPDDKSTP
-883 TAP
+883 

>member
-1 MWRARKKGAIMDKL
+1 MDKL
-15 DKEELAEVFV
+15 DKEGLAEAFI
-25 ARLKALARNG
+25 ARLKALARSG

-48 FSARLGVRYD
+48 FSVRLGVRYD
-58 FAGKFSVSQING
+58 FAGKFSVSQISG
-70 GESAQLHFADIA
+70 GERAQLHFADVA

-117 MNADQIIKFHDFKPF
+117 TNADQIIKFHDFKPF

-137 CEHCGGSGRRRC
+137 CEHCGGAGRRRC
-149 KACEGAGKAP
+149 KACEGAGKTP

-193 GLSGGDSAGSA
+193 GLSGSDSAGSA

-216 SCGGSGSRICPVCG
+216 SCGGSGSRICPACG

-302 RLSSLRSVQ
+302 RLSSLRAVQ
-311 GGCEAVFSAEDEFL
+311 GGCEAVFSAEDDFL

-341 GGVTFIRPNFFD
+341 GGATFVRPNFFD
-353 EIFAPELAAA
+353 EVFAPELAAV

-372 DDAQSLFALFCAKP
+372 DDAQSLFALFRAKP

-518 NGPNFAG
+518 NGSNFADL
-525 SQEGLSDTSDR
+525 QEGLSGTSDR
-536 TAEGLYEL
+536 AAEGLCEL

-552 LSVLNA
+552 LSALGA
-558 QNSTNFIDSAAIN
+558 ENSTNSIDSAAIN

-580 KNRTNTQ
+580 KNRANTQ
-587 DPASNSKI
+587 SPAASNSKI
-595 SPFARLKKLFFPR
+595 SPFARLKKFFFPR

-621 IMRVCDGFISQQC
+621 IMRVCEGFISQQC

-639 GAMAG
+639 SAMAG

-666 AAATLACEGC
+666 AAAALACEGC

-689 VCGVAIAA
+689 ACGVAIAA

-706 WLASVVR
+706 WLASAVR
-713 CAVKARKIPREYR
+713 CTVKARKIPREYR

-745 LTSAIYGGAANTG
+745 LASAIYGGAANTG

-781 SASASDGVN
+781 SASASDGIN
-790 SVDENS
+790 SADENS

-801 NGSESS
+801 SGSESP
-807 ASNSASRATK
+807 ASNSVSGATNN
-817 DSAAMQKDKILYI
+817 SAAMQKDKILYI
-830 QKSIGVK
+830 QKSIGAK

-850 REVLDQNLSS
+850 REVLDQNLSG
-860 VDEIYEALKS
+860 VDEIYEALKN

>member
-1 MWRARKKGAIMDKL
+1 MDKL
-15 DKEELAEVFV
+15 DKEELAEAFV
-25 ARLKALARNG
+25 SRLKALARSG

-48 FSARLGVRYD
+48 FSVRLGVRYD
-58 FAGKFSVSQING
+58 FAGKFSVSQISG
-70 GESAQLHFADIA
+70 GERAQLHFADIA

-117 MNADQIIKFHDFKPF
+117 TNADQIIKFYDFKPF

-137 CEHCGGSGRRRC
+137 CEHCSGSGRRRC

-169 ICPTCKGAGGYSRA
+169 ICPTCKGTGGYSRA

-193 GLSGGDSAGSA
+193 GLSAGSA

-216 SCGGSGSRICPVCG
+216 SCGGSGSRICPACG

-302 RLSSLRSVQ
+302 RLSSLRAAQ

-341 GGVTFIRPNFFD
+341 GGATFVRPNFLD
-353 EIFAPELAAA
+353 EIFASELAAVRSA
-363 RGAPARLGR
+363 SARLGR
-372 DDAQSLFALFCAKP
+372 DDAQSFFALFRAKP

-395 SAKLRGEM
+395 SAKLRGET
-403 LNLDQLRGSDGHF
+403 LDLEQLRGADRHF
-416 NSINFARSA
+416 NPVNSTCGTAD
-425 AGRDALSLAKDAFR
+425 RDALSLAKDASR
-439 KENLEGGASVKF
+439 KENLKGGASVKF
-451 AGTKFASASANSM
+451 AGTKFAGASANPMS
-464 GAEDNR
+464 AEDNR
-470 LGLRGEQGRFAGGV
+470 LGLRREQGRFAGGV

-489 FAGADLLEG
+489 FAGADLS
-498 GENSAGDFEARQQGS
+498 GENSASDFDARQQSS

-525 SQEGLSDTSDR
+525 SQEGLSGTSDR

-552 LSVLNA
+552 LSVLGA
-558 QNSTNFIDSAAIN
+558 ENSTNSIDSAAIN

-595 SPFARLKKLFFPR
+595 SPFARLKKFFFPR

-621 IMRVCDGFISQQC
+621 IMRVCEGFISQQC

-639 GAMAG
+639 SAMAG
-644 ALGVLSPRYDRA
+644 ALGVLSPRYDRV

-666 AAATLACEGC
+666 AAAALACEGC

-689 VCGVAIAA
+689 ACGVAIAA

-706 WLASVVR
+706 WLASAVW
-713 CAVKARKIPREYR
+713 CTVKARKIPREYR

-745 LTSAIYGGAANTG
+745 LASAIYGGAANTG

-801 NGSESS
+801 SGSESP
-807 ASNSASRATK
+807 ASNSASGATK

-830 QKSIGVK
+830 QKSIEVK

>member
-1 MWRARKKGAIMDKL
+1 MDKL
-15 DKEELAEVFV
+15 DKEGLAAAFV
-25 ARLKALARNG
+25 ARLKALARSG

-48 FSARLGVRYD
+48 FSVRLGVRYD
-58 FAGKFSVSQING
+58 FAGKFSVSQISG
-70 GESAQLHFADIA
+70 GERAQLHFADVA

-117 MNADQIIKFHDFKPF
+117 TNADQIIKFHDFKPF

-137 CEHCGGSGRRRC
+137 CEHCGGSSRRRC

-169 ICPTCKGAGGYSRA
+169 ICPDCKGAGGYSRA
-183 ALSSTDAHAR
+183 ALSSTDARVHDASK
-193 GLSGGDSAGSA
+193 SGVVGSA

-216 SCGGSGSRICPVCG
+216 SCGGSGSRICPTCG

-302 RLSSLRSVQ
+302 RLSSLRAAQ
-311 GGCEAVFSAEDEFL
+311 GGCEAVFSAEDDFL
-325 RLSFAVCGKAY
+325 RLSFAVCGEAY

-341 GGVTFIRPNFFD
+341 GGATFVRPNFLD
-353 EIFAPELAAA
+353 EVFAPELAAV

-372 DDAQSLFALFCAKP
+372 NDAQSLFALFRAKP

-395 SAKLRGEM
+395 SARLRGET
-403 LNLDQLRGSDGHF
+403 LNLEQLRGADGHF
-416 NSINFARSA
+416 NFANSARSA
-425 AGRDALSLAKDAFR
+425 TDHDAFSLAKDASHN
-439 KENLEGGASVKF
+439 ENLEGGASVKF
-451 AGTKFASASANSM
+451 AGTKFASASANPMS
-464 GAEDNR
+464 AEDNR

-484 SGGIK
+484 GGGIK
-489 FAGADLLEG
+489 FAGADLS
-498 GENSAGDFEARQQGS
+498 GENYAGDFEARQQS
-513 EALAQ
+513 DETLAQ
-518 NGPNFAG
+518 NGSNFAG
-525 SQEGLSDTSDR
+525 SQEGLSGTSDR
-536 TAEGLYEL
+536 AAEDLYEL

-552 LSVLNA
+552 LSALGA
-558 QNSTNFIDSAAIN
+558 ENSTNSIDSSAIN
-571 SENLAAAKF
+571 SANSKNFAAAKF
-580 KNRTNTQ
+580 KNRANTQ
-587 DPASNSKI
+587 SPAASNSKI
-595 SPFARLKKLFFPR
+595 SPFARLKKFFSPR

-621 IMRVCDGFISQQC
+621 IMRVCEGFISQQC

-639 GAMAG
+639 SAMAG
-644 ALGVLSPRYDRA
+644 VLGVLSPRYDRA

-666 AAATLACEGC
+666 AAAALACEGC

-689 VCGVAIAA
+689 ARGVVIAA

-706 WLASVVR
+706 WLASAVR

-745 LTSAIYGGAANTG
+745 LASAIYGGAANTG

-781 SASASDGVN
+781 SASASDGIN
-790 SVDENS
+790 SADENS

-801 NGSESS
+801 SGSESP
-807 ASNSASRATK
+807 ASNSASGATK
-817 DSAAMQKDKILYI
+817 DSTAMQKDKILYI
-830 QKSIGVK
+830 QKSIGAK

-850 REVLDQNLSS
+850 REVLDQNLSG

>member
-1 MWRARKKGAIMDKL
+1 MDKL

-25 ARLKALARNG
+25 ARLKALARSG

-48 FSARLGVRYD
+48 FSVRLGVRYD
-58 FAGKFSVSQING
+58 FAGKFSVSQISG
-70 GESAQLHFADIA
+70 GERAQLHFADVA
-82 QFEAHARECLRAAST
+82 QFEAHARECLRAASA

-104 FMLRLRADPQKAA
+104 FMLRLRADSQKAA
-117 MNADQIIKFHDFKPF
+117 TNADQIIKFYDFKPF

-137 CEHCGGSGRRRC
+137 CEHCSGSGRRRC

-169 ICPTCKGAGGYSRA
+169 ICPDCKGTGGYSRA

-193 GLSGGDSAGSA
+193 GLSGGDSAGPA

-211 FIPCA
+211 FIPYA
-216 SCGGSGSRICPVCG
+216 SCGGSGSRICPACG

-245 FRCEHC
+245 FRCDHC

-293 GFAARRLLF
+293 GFVARRLLF
-302 RLSSLRSVQ
+302 RLSSLRAVQ
-311 GGCEAVFSAEDEFL
+311 GGCEAVFSAEDDFL
-325 RLSFAVCGKAY
+325 RLSFAVCGKTY

-341 GGVTFIRPNFFD
+341 GGATFVRPNFFD

-363 RGAPARLGR
+363 HGAPARLGR
-372 DDAQSLFALFCAKP
+372 DDAQSLFALFRAKP
-386 ALDAAMRLA
+386 VLDAAMRLA
-395 SAKLRGEM
+395 SAKLRGET
-403 LNLDQLRGSDGHF
+403 LNLEQLHGADGHF
-416 NSINFARSA
+416 NSVNSTCGTADRN
-425 AGRDALSLAKDAFR
+425 ALSLAKDASR
-439 KENLEGGASVKF
+439 KEKLEGGASVKF
-451 AGTKFASASANSM
+451 AGMKFASASANSM
-464 GAEDNR
+464 SAEDNR
-470 LGLRGEQGRFAGGV
+470 SRLRGEQGRFAGGV

-489 FAGADLLEG
+489 FAGADLSES
-498 GENSAGDFEARQQGS
+498 GENSASDFEARQQNS

-525 SQEGLSDTSDR
+525 SQEGLSGTSDR
-536 TAEGLYEL
+536 AAEDLYEL
-544 RGERDYRD
+544 HGERDYRD
-552 LSVLNA
+552 LSALGA
-558 QNSTNFIDSAAIN
+558 ENSTNSIDSAAIN

-580 KNRTNTQ
+580 KNRANTQ

-595 SPFARLKKLFFPR
+595 SPFARLKKFFFPR
-608 SLREDCAQSFAAA
+608 SLHEDCAQSFAAA
-621 IMRVCDGFISQQC
+621 IMRVCEGFISQQY

-644 ALGVLSPRYDRA
+644 ALGVLSPRYDRV
-656 VWCIGGGALI
+656 VWYVGGGAFI
-666 AAATLACEGC
+666 AAAALACEGC

-689 VCGVAIAA
+689 ACGVAIAA

-726 CGRGGAAFA
+726 CGRGGGAFA
-735 RFCKALLCAV
+735 RFCKALLRAI
-745 LTSAIYGGAANTG
+745 LASAIYGGAANTG
-758 YVPKTGAAGLL
+758 YVPKTGVAELL
-769 RGWMPAF
+769 RGWMPTF

-790 SVDENS
+790 SADENS

-801 NGSESS
+801 SGSESP
-807 ASNSASRATK
+807 ASNFASGAANN
-817 DSAAMQKDKILYI
+817 SAAMQKDKILYI

-850 REVLDQNLSS
+850 REVLDQNLSG

-870 KEQARTNPNSSDQ
+870 KERATINLRPDDKS
-883 TAP
+883 AP

>member
-1 MWRARKKGAIMDKL
+1 MDKL
-15 DKEELAEVFV
+15 DKEELAEAFV
-25 ARLKALARNG
+25 ARLRALARSG
-35 GADLRELDREFYG
+35 GADLCELDREFYG
-48 FSARLGVRYD
+48 FSVRLGVRYD
-58 FAGKFSVSQING
+58 FAGKFSVSQISG
-70 GESAQLHFADIA
+70 GERAQLHFADVA

-117 MNADQIIKFHDFKPF
+117 TNADQIIKFHDFKPF

-137 CEHCGGSGRRRC
+137 CKHCGGSGRRRC

-169 ICPTCKGAGGYSRA
+169 ICPDCKGTGGYSRA

-216 SCGGSGSRICPVCG
+216 SCGGSGSRICPACG
-230 GAGRLRCEKCGGAGD
+230 GAGRLRCEKCDGAGD

-258 RTGKVSVYARPS
+258 RTGKISVYARPS

-281 RELLEFLCSKGV
+281 RKLLEFLCSKGV

-302 RLSSLRSVQ
+302 RLSSLRAAQ

-341 GGVTFIRPNFFD
+341 GGATFVRPNFLD
-353 EIFAPELAAA
+353 EIFAPELAAV

-372 DDAQSLFALFCAKP
+372 DDAQSFFALFRAKP
-386 ALDAAMRLA
+386 ALDVAMRLA
-395 SAKLRGEM
+395 SAKLRDET
-403 LNLDQLRGSDGHF
+403 LDLEQLRGADGHF
-416 NSINFARSA
+416 NFANFARSA
-425 AGRDALSLAKDAFR
+425 ADRDALSLAKDASR

-464 GAEDNR
+464 GLEDNR
-470 LGLRGEQGRFAGGV
+470 LGLRGELGRFAGAV
-484 SGGIK
+484 GGSIK
-489 FAGADLLEG
+489 FSGADLLEG
-498 GENSAGDFEARQQGS
+498 GENSASDFEARQQSS

-518 NGPNFAG
+518 NGSNFAG

-552 LSVLNA
+552 LSVLGA
-558 QNSTNFIDSAAIN
+558 ENSTNSIDSAAINSAN

-595 SPFARLKKLFFPR
+595 SPFARLKKFFFQR
-608 SLREDCAQSFAAA
+608 SLREDCTQSFAAA
-621 IMRVCDGFISQQC
+621 IMRVCEGFISQQC

-639 GAMAG
+639 SAMAR

-656 VWCIGGGALI
+656 TWCIGGGALI
-666 AAATLACEGC
+666 AAAALACEGC

-706 WLASVVR
+706 WLASAVQ

-726 CGRGGAAFA
+726 CGRGGASFA

-745 LTSAIYGGAANTG
+745 LVSTIYGGAANTG
-758 YVPKTGAAGLL
+758 YTPKTGAAGLL

-790 SVDENS
+790 SADENS
-796 TSASS
+796 TGASS
-801 NGSESS
+801 SGLE
-807 ASNSASRATK
+807 NSVSGATK

-837 QDGIFGARTLKKA
+837 QDGIFGSRTLKKA
-850 REVLDQNLSS
+850 REVLEQNLSG

-870 KEQARTNPNSSDQ
+870 KERARTNPNSSDQ

>member
-1 MWRARKKGAIMDKL
+1 MDKL

-25 ARLKALARNG
+25 ARVKALARSG

-48 FSARLGVRYD
+48 FSVRLGVRYD
-58 FAGKFSVSQING
+58 FVGKFSVSQISG
-70 GESAQLHFADIA
+70 GERAQLHFADVA
-82 QFEAHARECLRAAST
+82 QFEAHARECLRAVST
-97 DAELSEA
+97 DAELSET

-137 CEHCGGSGRRRC
+137 CEHCSGSGRRRC

-169 ICPTCKGAGGYSRA
+169 ICPDCKGTGGYSRA
-183 ALSSTDAHAR
+183 ALSSTDAHVYDASK
-193 GLSGGDSAGSA
+193 SGAAGSA

-216 SCGGSGSRICPVCG
+216 NCGGSGSRICSACG

-302 RLSSLRSVQ
+302 RLSSLRAVQ
-311 GGCEAVFSAEDEFL
+311 GGCEAVFSAEDDFL

-341 GGVTFIRPNFFD
+341 GGVTFVRPNFFD
-353 EIFAPELAAA
+353 EVFAPELAAV
-363 RGAPARLGR
+363 RGAPARLGQN
-372 DDAQSLFALFCAKP
+372 DAQSLFALFRAKP
-386 ALDAAMRLA
+386 VLDAAMRLA
-395 SAKLRGEM
+395 SAKLRGET
-403 LNLDQLRGSDGHF
+403 LNLEQLRGAEGHF
-416 NSINFARSA
+416 NFANFARSA
-425 AGRDALSLAKDAFR
+425 ADRDALSLTKDILH

-489 FAGADLLEG
+489 FAGADLSES
-498 GENSAGDFEARQQGS
+498 GENSASDFEARQQSS
-513 EALAQ
+513 EARAQ
-518 NGPNFAG
+518 NGSNFAG

-536 TAEGLYEL
+536 AAEDLCEL
-544 RGERDYRD
+544 RGEQDYRD
-552 LSVLNA
+552 LSALGAENFT
-558 QNSTNFIDSAAIN
+558 NSIDSAAIN
-571 SENLAAAKF
+571 SKNLAAAKF
-580 KNRTNTQ
+580 KNRANTQ
-587 DPASNSKI
+587 DPAASNSKI
-595 SPFARLKKLFFPR
+595 SPFARLKKIFSPH

-621 IMRVCDGFISQQC
+621 IMRVCESFISQQC

-666 AAATLACEGC
+666 AAAALACEGC

-689 VCGVAIAA
+689 ACGVAIAT

-706 WLASVVR
+706 WLASAVR
-713 CAVKARKIPREYR
+713 CVVKARKIPREYR

-745 LTSAIYGGAANTG
+745 LASAIYGGAANTG

-769 RGWMPAF
+769 RGWMPTF

-801 NGSESS
+801 SGSESP
-807 ASNSASRATK
+807 ASNSASGATK
-817 DSAAMQKDKILYI
+817 DSATMQKDKILYI

-850 REVLDQNLSS
+850 REVLDQNLSG
-860 VDEIYEALKS
+860 VDEIYEALKN

>member
-1 MWRARKKGAIMDKL
+1 MDKL
-15 DKEELAEVFV
+15 DKEELAEAFV
-25 ARLKALARNG
+25 ARLKALTRSG

-48 FSARLGVRYD
+48 FSVRLGVRYD
-58 FAGKFSVSQING
+58 FAGKFSVSQISG
-70 GESAQLHFADIA
+70 GERAQLHFADVA

-97 DAELSEA
+97 DVELSEA

-137 CEHCGGSGRRRC
+137 CEHCSGSGRKRC

-169 ICPTCKGAGGYSRA
+169 ICPDCKGTGGYSRA

-216 SCGGSGSRICPVCG
+216 SCGGSGSRICPACD
-230 GAGRLRCEKCGGAGD
+230 GAGRLRCEKCDGAGD

-258 RTGKVSVYARPS
+258 RTGKISVYARPS

-293 GFAARRLLF
+293 GFVARRLLF
-302 RLSSLRSVQ
+302 RLSSLRAVQ

-336 DAACF
+336 DTACF
-341 GGVTFIRPNFFD
+341 GGATFVRPNFLD
-353 EIFAPELAAA
+353 EVFAPELAAV

-372 DDAQSLFALFCAKP
+372 DDAQSLFTLFRAKP
-386 ALDAAMRLA
+386 VLDAAMRLA
-395 SAKLRGEM
+395 SAKLRGET
-403 LNLDQLRGSDGHF
+403 LDLEQLRGADRHF
-416 NSINFARSA
+416 NSVNSTCGTAD
-425 AGRDALSLAKDAFR
+425 RDALSLAKDASR

-498 GENSAGDFEARQQGS
+498 GENSAGDFEARQQNS

-525 SQEGLSDTSDR
+525 SQEGLSGTSDR
-536 TAEGLYEL
+536 AAEDLYEL
-544 RGERDYRD
+544 HGERDYRD
-552 LSVLNA
+552 LSALGA
-558 QNSTNFIDSAAIN
+558 ENSTNSIDSAAIN
-571 SENLAAAKF
+571 SANSKNLAAAKF

-595 SPFARLKKLFFPR
+595 SPFARLKKFFFPR
-608 SLREDCAQSFAAA
+608 SLREDCAQSFAVA
-621 IMRVCDGFISQQC
+621 IMRVCEGFISQQC

-656 VWCIGGGALI
+656 TWCIGGGALI

-689 VCGVAIAA
+689 ACGVAIAA

-745 LTSAIYGGAANTG
+745 LASAIYGGAANTG
-758 YVPKTGAAGLL
+758 YVPKTGVAELL

-790 SVDENS
+790 SADENS

-801 NGSESS
+801 NGSESP

-850 REVLDQNLSS
+850 REVLDQNLSG

-870 KEQARTNPNSSDQ
+870 KEQARSNPNSSDQ

>member
-1 MWRARKKGAIMDKL
+1 MDKL
-15 DKEELAEVFV
+15 DKEELAEAFV
-25 ARLKALARNG
+25 ARLKALARSG

-48 FSARLGVRYD
+48 FSVRLGVRYD
-58 FAGKFSVSQING
+58 FAGKFSVSQISG
-70 GESAQLHFADIA
+70 GERAQLHFADIA

-117 MNADQIIKFHDFKPF
+117 TNADQIIKFHDFKPF

-169 ICPTCKGAGGYSRA
+169 ICPDCKGTGGYSRA

-193 GLSGGDSAGSA
+193 GLSAGSA

-216 SCGGSGSRICPVCG
+216 SCGGSGSRICPACG

-302 RLSSLRSVQ
+302 RLSSLRAVQ
-311 GGCEAVFSAEDEFL
+311 GGCEAVFSAEDDFL

-341 GGVTFIRPNFFD
+341 GGVTFVRPSFFD
-353 EIFAPELAAA
+353 EVFAPELAAV
-363 RGAPARLGR
+363 RGAPARLGQN
-372 DDAQSLFALFCAKP
+372 DAQSLFALFHAKP
-386 ALDAAMRLA
+386 ALDAAIHLA
-395 SAKLRGEM
+395 SAKLRGET
-403 LNLDQLRGSDGHF
+403 LNLEQLRGSDGHF
-416 NSINFARSA
+416 NFANSARSA
-425 AGRDALSLAKDAFR
+425 ADRDALSLAKDAPR

-451 AGTKFASASANSM
+451 AGTKFASAPADSM
-464 GAEDNR
+464 GAEDNH
-470 LGLRGEQGRFAGGV
+470 LESRGELGRFAGGV

-489 FAGADLLEG
+489 FAGADLS
-498 GENSAGDFEARQQGS
+498 GENSAGDFEARQQS
-513 EALAQ
+513 DEAIAQ
-518 NGPNFAG
+518 NGSNFAG
-525 SQEGLSDTSDR
+525 LQEGLSSTSDR

-552 LSVLNA
+552 LSALGA
-558 QNSTNFIDSAAIN
+558 ENSTNSIDSAAIN

-580 KNRTNTQ
+580 KNRANTQ

-595 SPFARLKKLFFPR
+595 LPFARLKKFFFPR

-621 IMRVCDGFISQQC
+621 IMRVCEDFISQQC

-639 GAMAG
+639 SAMAR
-644 ALGVLSPRYDRA
+644 AFGVLSPRYDRA
-656 VWCIGGGALI
+656 TWCIGGGTLI
-666 AAATLACEGC
+666 AAAALACEGC

-689 VCGVAIAA
+689 ACGAVIAA
-697 AGLLGGVAL
+697 VGLLGGGVL
-706 WLASVVR
+706 WLASAVR
-713 CAVKARKIPREYR
+713 CVVKARKIPREYR

-735 RFCKALLCAV
+735 SFCKALLCAV
-745 LTSAIYGGAANTG
+745 LASTIYGGAANTG
-758 YVPKTGAAGLL
+758 YTPKTGAAGLL

-776 FEDEN
+776 FEDKN
-781 SASASDGVN
+781 SASASDGIN
-790 SVDENS
+790 SEDENS

-801 NGSESS
+801 SGSESP
-807 ASNSASRATK
+807 ALNSVSGATK

-850 REVLDQNLSS
+850 REVLDQNLSG

-870 KEQARTNPNSSDQ
+870 KERATINLRPDDKSV
-883 TAP
+883 P

>member
-1 MWRARKKGAIMDKL
+1 MDKL
-15 DKEELAEVFV
+15 DKEELAEAFV
-25 ARLKALARNG
+25 ARLKALARSG

-48 FSARLGVRYD
+48 FSVRLGVRYD
-58 FAGKFSVSQING
+58 FAGKFSVSQISG
-70 GESAQLHFADIA
+70 GERAQLHFADVA
-82 QFEAHARECLRAAST
+82 QFEAHARECLRAASA

-117 MNADQIIKFHDFKPF
+117 TNADQIIKFHDFKPF

-149 KACEGAGKAP
+149 KACEGVGKTP

-216 SCGGSGSRICPVCG
+216 SCGGSGSRICPACG

-302 RLSSLRSVQ
+302 RLSSLRAVQ
-311 GGCEAVFSAEDEFL
+311 GGCEAVFSAEDDFL

-341 GGVTFIRPNFFD
+341 GGVTFVRPSFFD
-353 EIFAPELAAA
+353 EVFAPELAAVRSA
-363 RGAPARLGR
+363 SARLGR
-372 DDAQSLFALFCAKP
+372 DDAQSLFALFRAKP

-395 SAKLRGEM
+395 SAKLRGET
-403 LNLDQLRGSDGHF
+403 LNLEQLRGSDGHF
-416 NSINFARSA
+416 NFANSACSA
-425 AGRDALSLAKDAFR
+425 ADRDALSLAKGASR

-451 AGTKFASASANSM
+451 AGMKFASASANSM

-470 LGLRGEQGRFAGGV
+470 LGLRGELGRFTGAVG
-484 SGGIK
+484 GGIK
-489 FAGADLLEG
+489 FAGADLS
-498 GENSAGDFEARQQGS
+498 GENSASDFEARQQS
-513 EALAQ
+513 DEARAQ

-525 SQEGLSDTSDR
+525 SQEGLGGTSDR
-536 TAEGLYEL
+536 AAEGLYEL

-558 QNSTNFIDSAAIN
+558 QNSTNSIDSAAIN
-571 SENLAAAKF
+571 SVNSKNLAAAKF
-580 KNRTNTQ
+580 KNHANTQ
-587 DPASNSKI
+587 SPAASNSKI

-608 SLREDCAQSFAAA
+608 SLREDCAQSFATA
-621 IMRVCDGFISQQC
+621 IMRVCEGFISQQC

-639 GAMAG
+639 SAMAG
-644 ALGVLSPRYDRA
+644 ALGVLSPRYDRV
-656 VWCIGGGALI
+656 VWYVGGGALI

-689 VCGVAIAA
+689 ACGVAIAA
-697 AGLLGGVAL
+697 VGLLGGGVL
-706 WLASVVR
+706 WLASAVR

-726 CGRGGAAFA
+726 CGRGGAAFV

-745 LTSAIYGGAANTG
+745 LASAIYGGAANTG
-758 YVPKTGAAGLL
+758 YVLKTGAAGLL
-769 RGWMPAF
+769 RGWMPTF

-781 SASASDGVN
+781 STSASDGVN

-801 NGSESS
+801 NGSESP
-807 ASNSASRATK
+807 ASNSASGATK

-830 QKSIGVK
+830 QKSIGAK

-850 REVLDQNLSS
+850 REVLDQNLSG

-870 KEQARTNPNSSDQ
+870 KERARTNPNSSNQ

>member
-1 MWRARKKGAIMDKL
+1 MDKL
-15 DKEELAEVFV
+15 DKEELAEAFV
-25 ARLKALARNG
+25 ARLRALARSG
-35 GADLRELDREFYG
+35 GADLCELDREFYG
-48 FSARLGVRYD
+48 FSVRLGVRYD
-58 FAGKFSVSQING
+58 FAGKFSVSQISG
-70 GESAQLHFADIA
+70 GERAQLHFADVA

-117 MNADQIIKFHDFKPF
+117 TNADQIIKFHDFKPF

-137 CEHCGGSGRRRC
+137 CKHCGGSGRRRC

-169 ICPTCKGAGGYSRA
+169 ICPDCKGTGGYSRA

-216 SCGGSGSRICPVCG
+216 SCGGSGSRICPACG
-230 GAGRLRCEKCGGAGD
+230 GAGRLRCEKCDGAGD

-302 RLSSLRSVQ
+302 RLSSLRAAQ
-311 GGCEAVFSAEDEFL
+311 GGCEAVFSSEDDFL

-341 GGVTFIRPNFFD
+341 GGATFVRPNFLD
-353 EIFAPELAAA
+353 EIFAPELAAV

-372 DDAQSLFALFCAKP
+372 DDAQSFFALFRAKP
-386 ALDAAMRLA
+386 ALDVAMRLA
-395 SAKLRGEM
+395 SAKLRDET
-403 LNLDQLRGSDGHF
+403 LDLEQLRGADGHF
-416 NSINFARSA
+416 NFANFARSA
-425 AGRDALSLAKDAFR
+425 ADRDALSLAKDASR

-464 GAEDNR
+464 GLEDNR
-470 LGLRGEQGRFAGGV
+470 LGLRGELGRFAGAV
-484 SGGIK
+484 GGSIK
-489 FAGADLLEG
+489 FSGADLLEG
-498 GENSAGDFEARQQGS
+498 GENSASDFEARQQSS

-518 NGPNFAG
+518 NGSNFAG

-552 LSVLNA
+552 LSVLGA
-558 QNSTNFIDSAAIN
+558 ENSTNSIDSAAINSAN

-595 SPFARLKKLFFPR
+595 SPFARLKKFFFQR
-608 SLREDCAQSFAAA
+608 SLREDCTQSFAAA
-621 IMRVCDGFISQQC
+621 IMRVCEGFISQQC

-656 VWCIGGGALI
+656 VWCIGGSVLI
-666 AAATLACEGC
+666 AAAVLACEGC

-706 WLASVVR
+706 WLASAVQ

-726 CGRGGAAFA
+726 CGRGGASFA

-745 LTSAIYGGAANTG
+745 LVSTIYGGAANTG
-758 YVPKTGAAGLL
+758 YTPKTGAAGLL

-790 SVDENS
+790 SADENS
-796 TSASS
+796 TGASS
-801 NGSESS
+801 SGLE
-807 ASNSASRATK
+807 NSVSGATK

-830 QKSIGVK
+830 QKSIGAK

-850 REVLDQNLSS
+850 REVLDQNLSG
-860 VDEIYEALKS
+860 VDEIYEALKN

>member
-1 MWRARKKGAIMDKL
+1 MDKL
-15 DKEELAEVFV
+15 DKEELAEALV
-25 ARLKALARNG
+25 ARLKALARSG

-48 FSARLGVRYD
+48 FSVRLGVRYD
-58 FAGKFSVSQING
+58 FAGKFSVSQISG
-70 GESAQLHFADIA
+70 GERAQLHFADIA

-117 MNADQIIKFHDFKPF
+117 TNADQIIKFYDFKPF

-137 CEHCGGSGRRRC
+137 CEHCSGSGRRRC
-149 KACEGAGKAP
+149 KVCEGAGKAP

-169 ICPTCKGAGGYSRA
+169 ICPTCKGTGGYSRA

-193 GLSGGDSAGSA
+193 GLSGGDFAGPA

-211 FIPCA
+211 FIPC
-216 SCGGSGSRICPVCG
+216 
-230 GAGRLRCEKCGGAGD
+230 
-245 FRCEHC
+245 
-251 DGRGYFT
+251 
-258 RTGKVSVYARPS
+258 
-270 VSIGASSQVFG
+270 ASSQVFG

-302 RLSSLRSVQ
+302 RLGSLRAVQ
-311 GGCEAVFSAEDEFL
+311 GGCEAVFSAEEEFL

-341 GGVTFIRPNFFD
+341 GGATFVRPNFFD
-353 EIFAPELAAA
+353 EIFAPELAAV
-363 RGAPARLGR
+363 RGAPARLGQN
-372 DDAQSLFALFCAKP
+372 DAQSLFALFRAKP

-395 SAKLRGEM
+395 SAKLRGET
-403 LNLDQLRGSDGHF
+403 LNLEQLRGADGYF
-416 NSINFARSA
+416 NSVNSTCGTAD
-425 AGRDALSLAKDAFR
+425 RDALSLAKDASR
-439 KENLEGGASVKF
+439 KENLGGSDGVKF

-489 FAGADLLEG
+489 FAGADLS
-498 GENSAGDFEARQQGS
+498 GENSAGDFEARQQSS
-513 EALAQ
+513 EARAQ
-518 NGPNFAG
+518 NGSNFADL
-525 SQEGLSDTSDR
+525 QEGLSDTSDR
-536 TAEGLYEL
+536 AAEGLCKL

-552 LSVLNA
+552 LSALGA
-558 QNSTNFIDSAAIN
+558 ENSTNPIDSAAIN

-580 KNRTNTQ
+580 KNRANTQ
-587 DPASNSKI
+587 SPAASNSKI
-595 SPFARLKKLFFPR
+595 SPFARLKKFFPPR

-621 IMRVCDGFISQQC
+621 IMRVCEGFISQQC

-656 VWCIGGGALI
+656 VWYVGGGAFI
-666 AAATLACEGC
+666 AAAALACEGC

-682 EHYFWAL
+682 EHYFWAFA
-689 VCGVAIAA
+689 CGVSIAA

-706 WLASVVR
+706 WLASAVR
-713 CAVKARKIPREYR
+713 CTVKARKIPREYR
-726 CGRGGAAFA
+726 CGRGGGAFA

-745 LTSAIYGGAANTG
+745 LASAIYGGAANTG

-781 SASASDGVN
+781 STSASDGVN
-790 SVDENS
+790 SADENS

-801 NGSESS
+801 NGSENP
-807 ASNSASRATK
+807 ALNSASGATK

-830 QKSIGVK
+830 QKSIGAK

-850 REVLDQNLSS
+850 REVLDQNLSG

-870 KEQARTNPNSSDQ
+870 KERARTNPNSSDQ

>member
-1 MWRARKKGAIMDKL
+1 MDKL
-15 DKEELAEVFV
+15 DKEELAEAFV
-25 ARLKALARNG
+25 ARLKALTRSG
-35 GADLRELDREFYG
+35 GADLCELDREFYG
-48 FSARLGVRYD
+48 FGVRLGVRYD
-58 FAGKFSVSQING
+58 FAGKFSVSHISG
-70 GESAQLHFADIA
+70 GERAQLHFADVA
-82 QFEAHARECLRAAST
+82 QFEAHARECLHAAST
-97 DAELSEA
+97 DAELSET

-137 CEHCGGSGRRRC
+137 CEHCSGSGRRRC
-149 KACEGAGKAP
+149 KACEGTGKAP

-169 ICPTCKGAGGYSRA
+169 ICPDCKGTGGYSRA
-183 ALSSTDAHAR
+183 ALSSTDAHVHDASK
-193 GLSGGDSAGSA
+193 SGAAGSA

-216 SCGGSGSRICPVCG
+216 SCGGSGSRICPACG

-302 RLSSLRSVQ
+302 RLSSLRAVQ
-311 GGCEAVFSAEDEFL
+311 GGCEAVFSVEEEFL

-341 GGVTFIRPNFFD
+341 GGVTFVRPNFLD
-353 EIFAPELAAA
+353 EIFAPELAAV
-363 RGAPARLGR
+363 RSAPARLGQN
-372 DDAQSLFALFCAKP
+372 DAQSLFALFRAKP
-386 ALDAAMRLA
+386 VLDAAMRLA
-395 SAKLRGEM
+395 SAKLRGET
-403 LNLDQLRGSDGHF
+403 LNLEQLRSADGHF
-416 NSINFARSA
+416 NSVNSTCGTAD
-425 AGRDALSLAKDAFR
+425 RDALSLAKDASR
-439 KENLEGGASVKF
+439 KENLKGSASIKF

-464 GAEDNR
+464 GAEDNHLESHR
-470 LGLRGEQGRFAGGV
+470 EQGRFAGGV

-489 FAGADLLEG
+489 FAGADLS
-498 GENSAGDFEARQQGS
+498 GENSAGDFEARQQS
-513 EALAQ
+513 DEALAQ

-525 SQEGLSDTSDR
+525 LQEDLSNTSDR
-536 TAEGLYEL
+536 AAEGLCEL
-544 RGERDYRD
+544 YGERDYRD
-552 LSVLNA
+552 LSALGA
-558 QNSTNFIDSAAIN
+558 ENSTNSIDSAAIN
-571 SENLAAAKF
+571 SANSKNLAAAKF
-580 KNRTNTQ
+580 KNRANTQ

-595 SPFARLKKLFFPR
+595 SPFARLKKFFFPH

-621 IMRVCDGFISQQC
+621 IMRVCKGFISQQC

-639 GAMAG
+639 SAMAR

-656 VWCIGGGALI
+656 TWCIGGGALI
-666 AAATLACEGC
+666 AAAALACEGC

-689 VCGVAIAA
+689 ACGVAIAA
-697 AGLLGGVAL
+697 VGLLGGGVL
-706 WLASVVR
+706 WLASAVR
-713 CAVKARKIPREYR
+713 CVVKARKIPREYR

-735 RFCKALLCAV
+735 RFCKALLCTV
-745 LTSAIYGGAANTG
+745 LASAIYGGAANTD

-769 RGWMPAF
+769 QGWMPTF
-776 FEDEN
+776 FE
-781 SASASDGVN
+781 
-790 SVDENS
+790 DENS
-796 TSASS
+796 TSASDS
-801 NGSESS
+801 V
-807 ASNSASRATK
+807 NSADENSTGASSSGLENSVSGATK

-850 REVLDQNLSS
+850 REVLDQNLSG

-870 KEQARTNPNSSDQ
+870 KERARTNPNSSDQ

>member
-1 MWRARKKGAIMDKL
+1 MDKL
-15 DKEELAEVFV
+15 DKEELAEAFV
-25 ARLKALARNG
+25 ARLKALTRSG

-48 FSARLGVRYD
+48 FSVRLGVRYD
-58 FAGKFSVSQING
+58 FAGKFSVSQISG
-70 GESAQLHFADIA
+70 GERAQLHFADIA
-82 QFEAHARECLRAAST
+82 QFEAHARECLHAAST

-117 MNADQIIKFHDFKPF
+117 TNADQIIKFYDFKPF

-137 CEHCGGSGRRRC
+137 CEHCSGSGRRRC

-169 ICPTCKGAGGYSRA
+169 ICPDCKGAGGYSRA

-216 SCGGSGSRICPVCG
+216 SCGGSGSRICPACG

-302 RLSSLRSVQ
+302 RLSSLRAVQ
-311 GGCEAVFSAEDEFL
+311 GGCEAVFSAEEEFL

-341 GGVTFIRPNFFD
+341 GGVTFVRPSFFD
-353 EIFAPELAAA
+353 EVFASELAAA

-372 DDAQSLFALFCAKP
+372 DDAQSLFALFRAKP

-395 SAKLRGEM
+395 SAKLRGET

-416 NSINFARSA
+416 NSVNSTCGTADC
-425 AGRDALSLAKDAFR
+425 DALSLAKDAPR

-464 GAEDNR
+464 GLEDNR

-489 FAGADLLEG
+489 FAGADLS
-498 GENSAGDFEARQQGS
+498 GENSAGDFEARQQND

-525 SQEGLSDTSDR
+525 LQEDLSNTSDR
-536 TAEGLYEL
+536 AAEGLCEL
-544 RGERDYRD
+544 YGERDYRD
-552 LSVLNA
+552 LSALGA
-558 QNSTNFIDSAAIN
+558 ENSTNSIDSAAINSAN

-580 KNRTNTQ
+580 KNRANTQ

-595 SPFARLKKLFFPR
+595 SPFARLKKFFFPR
-608 SLREDCAQSFAAA
+608 SLREDCAQSFAVA
-621 IMRVCDGFISQQC
+621 IMRVCEGFISQQC

-639 GAMAG
+639 SAMAR

-656 VWCIGGGALI
+656 VWCIGGGTLI
-666 AAATLACEGC
+666 AAAALACEGC

-689 VCGVAIAA
+689 ACGAVIAA
-697 AGLLGGVAL
+697 AELLGGVAL
-706 WLASVVR
+706 WLASAVW
-713 CAVKARKIPREYR
+713 CTVKARKIPREYR

-735 RFCKALLCAV
+735 RFCKTLLCAI
-745 LTSAIYGGAANTG
+745 LASAIYGGAANTG
-758 YVPKTGAAGLL
+758 YVPKTGAAWLL

-801 NGSESS
+801 SGSESP

-850 REVLDQNLSS
+850 REVLDQNLSG

>member
-1 MWRARKKGAIMDKL
+1 MDKL
-15 DKEELAEVFV
+15 DKEGLAEAFV
-25 ARLKALARNG
+25 ARFKALARSG

-48 FSARLGVRYD
+48 FSVRLGVRYD
-58 FAGKFSVSQING
+58 FAGKFSVSQISGG
-70 GESAQLHFADIA
+70 GERAQLHFADVA
-82 QFEAHARECLRAAST
+82 QFEAHARECLRATST

-104 FMLRLRADPQKAA
+104 FMLHLRADPQKAA

-169 ICPTCKGAGGYSRA
+169 ICPDCKGTGGYSRA

-216 SCGGSGSRICPVCG
+216 SCGGSGSRICPTCG

-245 FRCEHC
+245 FCCEHC
-251 DGRGYFT
+251 DGCGYFT
-258 RTGKVSVYARPS
+258 RIGKVSAYARPS

-302 RLSSLRSVQ
+302 RLSSLRAVQ
-311 GGCEAVFSAEDEFL
+311 GGCEAAYSAEDDFL

-341 GGVTFIRPNFFD
+341 GGATFVRPNFLD
-353 EIFAPELAAA
+353 EVFAPELAAV
-363 RGAPARLGR
+363 RGAPAKLGR
-372 DDAQSLFALFCAKP
+372 DDAQSLFALFRAKP

-395 SAKLRGEM
+395 SAKLRGET
-403 LNLDQLRGSDGHF
+403 LNLEQLRGADGHF
-416 NSINFARSA
+416 NFANSARSTA
-425 AGRDALSLAKDAFR
+425 DRDALSFAKDASR

-484 SGGIK
+484 GGIK

-498 GENSAGDFEARQQGS
+498 GENSAGDFEARQQSS
-513 EALAQ
+513 EARAQ
-518 NGPNFAG
+518 NGSNFAG
-525 SQEGLSDTSDR
+525 SQEGLGGTFDR
-536 TAEGLYEL
+536 TTEDLYEL

-552 LSVLNA
+552 LSALGA
-558 QNSTNFIDSAAIN
+558 ENSTNSIDSAVIN

-580 KNRTNTQ
+580 KNRANTQ
-587 DPASNSKI
+587 SPAASNSKI
-595 SPFARLKKLFFPR
+595 SPFARLKKFFFPR
-608 SLREDCAQSFAAA
+608 SLLEDCAQSFAVT
-621 IMRVCDGFISQQC
+621 IMRVCEGFISQQC

-639 GAMAG
+639 SAMAR

-666 AAATLACEGC
+666 AAAVLACEGC

-689 VCGVAIAA
+689 ACGAVIAA

-706 WLASVVR
+706 WLASAVR

-726 CGRGGAAFA
+726 CGRGGAAFV

-745 LTSAIYGGAANTG
+745 LASAIYGGAANTG
-758 YVPKTGAAGLL
+758 YTPKTGAAGLL

-790 SVDENS
+790 SADENS

-801 NGSESS
+801 SGSESS
-807 ASNSASRATK
+807 ASNSASGATK
-817 DSAAMQKDKILYI
+817 NSDAMQKDKILYI

-850 REVLDQNLSS
+850 REVLDQNLSD

>member
-1 MWRARKKGAIMDKL
+1 MDKL
-15 DKEELAEVFV
+15 DKEGLAEAFV
-25 ARLKALARNG
+25 ARLKALARSG

-48 FSARLGVRYD
+48 FSVRLGVRYD
-58 FAGKFSVSQING
+58 FAGKFSVSQISG
-70 GESAQLHFADIA
+70 GERAQLHFADVA
-82 QFEAHARECLRAAST
+82 QFEAHARECLHAASA

-104 FMLRLRADPQKAA
+104 FMLRLRADSQKAA

-149 KACEGAGKAP
+149 KACEGAGKTP

-169 ICPTCKGAGGYSRA
+169 ICPTCKGTGGYSRA

-193 GLSGGDSAGSA
+193 DLSGGSSAGSA

-216 SCGGSGSRICPVCG
+216 SCGGSGSRICPACG

-302 RLSSLRSVQ
+302 RLSSLRAVQ
-311 GGCEAVFSAEDEFL
+311 GGCEAVFSAEEEFL

-341 GGVTFIRPNFFD
+341 GGATFVRPNFLD
-353 EIFAPELAAA
+353 EVFAPELAAV

-372 DDAQSLFALFCAKP
+372 DDAQSLFVLFRAKP
-386 ALDAAMRLA
+386 TLDAAMRLA
-395 SAKLRGEM
+395 SAKLRGET

-416 NSINFARSA
+416 NSVNSTCGTAD
-425 AGRDALSLAKDAFR
+425 RDALSLAKDASH
-439 KENLEGGASVKF
+439 KENLKGGASVKF
-451 AGTKFASASANSM
+451 AGMKFASASANSTL
-464 GAEDNR
+464 AEDNR

-489 FAGADLLEG
+489 FAGVDFSES
-498 GENSAGDFEARQQGS
+498 GENSASDFEARQQNS

-518 NGPNFAG
+518 NGSNFAG

-536 TAEGLYEL
+536 TAEGFYEL

-552 LSVLNA
+552 LSALGA
-558 QNSTNFIDSAAIN
+558 ENSTNSIDSAAIN
-571 SENLAAAKF
+571 SKNLASAKF
-580 KNRTNTQ
+580 KNRANTQ
-587 DPASNSKI
+587 SPAASNSKI
-595 SPFARLKKLFFPR
+595 SPFARLKKFFFSR

-621 IMRVCDGFISQQC
+621 IMRVCEGFISQQC
-634 ARDLG
+634 TRDLG
-639 GAMAG
+639 SAMAR

-656 VWCIGGGALI
+656 TWCIGGGALI
-666 AAATLACEGC
+666 AAAALACEGC

-689 VCGVAIAA
+689 ACGAVIAT

-726 CGRGGAAFA
+726 CGRGGGAFA
-735 RFCKALLCAV
+735 RFCKALLRAI
-745 LTSAIYGGAANTG
+745 LASAIYGGAANTG
-758 YVPKTGAAGLL
+758 YVPKTGVAELL
-769 RGWMPAF
+769 RGWMPTF

-790 SVDENS
+790 SADENS

-801 NGSESS
+801 SGSESP
-807 ASNSASRATK
+807 ASNFASGAANN
-817 DSAAMQKDKILYI
+817 SAAMQKDKILYI

-850 REVLDQNLSS
+850 REVLDQNLSG

-870 KEQARTNPNSSDQ
+870 KERATINLRPDDKS
-883 TAP
+883 AP

>member
-1 MWRARKKGAIMDKL
+1 MDKL
-15 DKEELAEVFV
+15 DKEELAEAFV
-25 ARLKALARNG
+25 ARLKALARSG

-48 FSARLGVRYD
+48 FSVRLGVRYD
-58 FAGKFSVSQING
+58 FAGKFSVSQISG
-70 GESAQLHFADIA
+70 GERAQLHFADVA

-169 ICPTCKGAGGYSRA
+169 ICPDCKGAGGYSRA

-193 GLSGGDSAGSA
+193 GLSAGSA

-216 SCGGSGSRICPVCG
+216 SCGGSGSRICPACG
-230 GAGRLRCEKCGGAGD
+230 GTGRLRCEKCGGAGD

-258 RTGKVSVYARPS
+258 RTGKISVYARPS

-302 RLSSLRSVQ
+302 RLSSLRAVQ
-311 GGCEAVFSAEDEFL
+311 GGCEAVFSAEDDFL

-341 GGVTFIRPNFFD
+341 GGATFVRPSFFD
-353 EIFAPELAAA
+353 EVFAPELAAA
-363 RGAPARLGR
+363 HGAPARLGR
-372 DDAQSLFALFCAKP
+372 DDAQSLFALFRAKP
-386 ALDAAMRLA
+386 VLDAAMRLA
-395 SAKLRGEM
+395 SAKLRGET
-403 LNLDQLRGSDGHF
+403 LNLEQLRGADRHF
-416 NSINFARSA
+416 NSVNSTCGTAD
-425 AGRDALSLAKDAFR
+425 RDALSLAKDASR
-439 KENLEGGASVKF
+439 KENLKGGASVKF
-451 AGTKFASASANSM
+451 VGMKFASASANPMS
-464 GAEDNR
+464 AEDNR

-484 SGGIK
+484 GGGIK
-489 FAGADLLEG
+489 FTGADLSES
-498 GENSAGDFEARQQGS
+498 GENSASDFDARQQSS
-513 EALAQ
+513 EARAQ

-558 QNSTNFIDSAAIN
+558 QNSTNSIDSAAIN

-587 DPASNSKI
+587 DPAASNSKI
-595 SPFARLKKLFFPR
+595 SPFARLKKFFFSR
-608 SLREDCAQSFAAA
+608 SLREDCAQSFIAA
-621 IMRVCDGFISQQC
+621 IMRVCEGFISQQC

-639 GAMAG
+639 SAMAG

-656 VWCIGGGALI
+656 VWCIGEGALI

-689 VCGVAIAA
+689 ACGAVIAA
-697 AGLLGGVAL
+697 VGLLGGVAL
-706 WLASVVR
+706 WLASAVWCV
-713 CAVKARKIPREYR
+713 VKARKIPREYR

-745 LTSAIYGGAANTG
+745 LASAIYGGAANTG
-758 YVPKTGAAGLL
+758 YTPKTGAAGLL

-790 SVDENS
+790 SADENS

-801 NGSESS
+801 
-807 ASNSASRATK
+807 
-817 DSAAMQKDKILYI
+817 
-830 QKSIGVK
+830 
-837 QDGIFGARTLKKA
+837 
-850 REVLDQNLSS
+850 
-860 VDEIYEALKS
+860 
-870 KEQARTNPNSSDQ
+870 
-883 TAP
+883 

>member
-1 MWRARKKGAIMDKL
+1 MDKL
-15 DKEELAEVFV
+15 DKEELAEAFV
-25 ARLKALARNG
+25 ARLKALARSG

-48 FSARLGVRYD
+48 FSVRLGVRYD
-58 FAGKFSVSQING
+58 FVGKFSVSHISG
-70 GESAQLHFADIA
+70 GERAQLHFADVA

-149 KACEGAGKAP
+149 KGCEGAGKTP

-169 ICPTCKGAGGYSRA
+169 ICPDCKGTGGYSRA
-183 ALSSTDAHAR
+183 ALSSTGAHVHDASK
-193 GLSGGDSAGSA
+193 SGAAGSA

-216 SCGGSGSRICPVCG
+216 SCGGSGSRICPACG

-302 RLSSLRSVQ
+302 RLCSLRAVQ
-311 GGCEAVFSAEDEFL
+311 GGCEAVFSAEDDFL

-341 GGVTFIRPNFFD
+341 GGVTFVRPNFFD
-353 EIFAPELAAA
+353 EIFASELAAV
-363 RGAPARLGR
+363 RGAPARLGQN
-372 DDAQSLFALFCAKP
+372 DAQSLFALFRAKP

-395 SAKLRGEM
+395 SAKLRGET
-403 LNLDQLRGSDGHF
+403 LNLEQLRGADGHF
-416 NSINFARSA
+416 NSVNSTCGTADRN
-425 AGRDALSLAKDAFR
+425 ALSLAKDASR
-439 KENLEGGASVKF
+439 KEKLEGGASVKF
-451 AGTKFASASANSM
+451 AGMKFASASANSM
-464 GAEDNR
+464 SAEDNR
-470 LGLRGEQGRFAGGV
+470 SRLRGEQGRFAGGV
-484 SGGIK
+484 GGGIK
-489 FAGADLLEG
+489 FTGADLSES
-498 GENSAGDFEARQQGS
+498 GENSASDFDARQQSS
-513 EALAQ
+513 EARAQ
-518 NGPNFAG
+518 NGSNFAG

-536 TAEGLYEL
+536 AAEGLYEL

-552 LSVLNA
+552 LSVLGA
-558 QNSTNFIDSAAIN
+558 ENSTNFIDSAAIN

-580 KNRTNTQ
+580 KNRANTQ

-595 SPFARLKKLFFPR
+595 SPFARLKKFFFPR
-608 SLREDCAQSFAAA
+608 SLREDCVQSFAAA
-621 IMRVCDGFISQQC
+621 LMRVCEGFISQQC

-639 GAMAG
+639 SAMAG

-666 AAATLACEGC
+666 AAAALACEGC

-682 EHYFWAL
+682 EHYFWAFA
-689 VCGVAIAA
+689 CGVAIAA

-713 CAVKARKIPREYR
+713 CVVKARKIPREYR

-735 RFCKALLCAV
+735 SFCKAMLCAV
-745 LTSAIYGGAANTG
+745 LASAIYGGAANTG

-769 RGWMPAF
+769 QGWMPAF
-776 FEDEN
+776 FKEEN

-790 SVDENS
+790 SADENS

-801 NGSESS
+801 SGSESP
-807 ASNSASRATK
+807 ASNSASGATK

-830 QKSIGVK
+830 QKSIGAK

-850 REVLDQNLSS
+850 REVLDQNLSG

-870 KEQARTNPNSSDQ
+870 KEQARSNPNSSDQ

>member
-1 MWRARKKGAIMDKL
+1 MDKL
-15 DKEELAEVFV
+15 DKEELAEAFV
-25 ARLKALARNG
+25 ARLKALARSG

-48 FSARLGVRYD
+48 FSVRLGVRYD
-58 FAGKFSVSQING
+58 FAGKFSVSQISG
-70 GESAQLHFADIA
+70 GERAQLHFADVA

-97 DAELSEA
+97 DAELSET

-117 MNADQIIKFHDFKPF
+117 TNADQIIKFYDFRPF

-137 CEHCGGSGRRRC
+137 CEHCSGSGRRRC
-149 KACEGAGKAP
+149 KACEGTGKAP

-169 ICPTCKGAGGYSRA
+169 ICPDCKGTGGYSRA
-183 ALSSTDAHAR
+183 ALSSTDTHAR
-193 GLSGGDSAGSA
+193 GLSGGDSAGPA

-216 SCGGSGSRICPVCG
+216 NCGGNGSCICPACG

-270 VSIGASSQVFG
+270 LSIGASSQVFG

-293 GFAARRLLF
+293 GFAARRLLL
-302 RLSSLRSVQ
+302 RLSSLRAVQ
-311 GGCEAVFSAEDEFL
+311 GGCEAVFSAEEEFL
-325 RLSFAVCGKAY
+325 RLSFTVCGKAY

-341 GGVTFIRPNFFD
+341 GGVTFVRPNFLD
-353 EIFAPELAAA
+353 EVFAPELAAVRSA
-363 RGAPARLGR
+363 SARLGR
-372 DDAQSLFALFCAKP
+372 DDAQSLFALFRAKP

-395 SAKLRGEM
+395 SAKLRGET
-403 LNLDQLRGSDGHF
+403 LNLEQLRGADGHF
-416 NSINFARSA
+416 NFANFARSA
-425 AGRDALSLAKDAFR
+425 ADRDALSLAKDASR

-451 AGTKFASASANSM
+451 AGMKFASASANSM

-489 FAGADLLEG
+489 FAGADLS
-498 GENSAGDFEARQQGS
+498 GENSASDFDARQQSS

-525 SQEGLSDTSDR
+525 SQEDLSDTSDR
-536 TAEGLYEL
+536 AAEDLCEL
-544 RGERDYRD
+544 HSEGDYRD
-552 LSVLNA
+552 LSILNA
-558 QNSTNFIDSAAIN
+558 QNSTNSIDSAAINSAN

-580 KNRTNTQ
+580 KNRANTQ
-587 DPASNSKI
+587 SLAASNSKI
-595 SPFARLKKLFFPR
+595 SPFARLKKFFFPR

-621 IMRVCDGFISQQC
+621 IMRVCEGFISQQC

-639 GAMAG
+639 SAMAR
-644 ALGVLSPRYDRA
+644 AFGVLSPRYDRTT
-656 VWCIGGGALI
+656 WCIGGGTLI
-666 AAATLACEGC
+666 AAAALACEGC

-682 EHYFWAL
+682 EHYFLAL
-689 VCGVAIAA
+689 ACGVVIAA
-697 AGLLGGVAL
+697 AGMLGGVAL
-706 WLASVVR
+706 WLASAVR

-726 CGRGGAAFA
+726 YGRGGAAFA
-735 RFCKALLCAV
+735 RFCKALLCAI
-745 LTSAIYGGAANTG
+745 LASAIYGGAANTG

-830 QKSIGVK
+830 QKSIGAK

-870 KEQARTNPNSSDQ
+870 KEQATINLRPDDKSTP
-883 TAP
+883 

>member
-1 MWRARKKGAIMDKL
+1 MDKL
-15 DKEELAEVFV
+15 DKEELAEAFI
-25 ARLKALARNG
+25 ARLKALARSG

-48 FSARLGVRYD
+48 FSVRLGVRYD
-58 FAGKFSVSQING
+58 FAGKFSVSQISG
-70 GESAQLHFADIA
+70 GERAQLHFADVA
-82 QFEAHARECLRAAST
+82 QFEAHARECLRAASI

-169 ICPTCKGAGGYSRA
+169 ICPDCKGTGGYSRA

-216 SCGGSGSRICPVCG
+216 SCGGSGSRICPACG

-302 RLSSLRSVQ
+302 RLSSLRAAQ
-311 GGCEAVFSAEDEFL
+311 GGCEAVFSAEEEFL

-341 GGVTFIRPNFFD
+341 GGVTFVRPSFLD
-353 EIFAPELAAA
+353 EVFAPELATV

-372 DDAQSLFALFCAKP
+372 DDAQSLFALFRAKP

-395 SAKLRGEM
+395 SAKLRGET
-403 LNLDQLRGSDGHF
+403 LNLEQLRGADGHF
-416 NSINFARSA
+416 NSVNSTCGTAD
-425 AGRDALSLAKDAFR
+425 RDALSLAKDAPR

-464 GAEDNR
+464 GTEDNR

-489 FAGADLLEG
+489 FTGADLSES
-498 GENSAGDFEARQQGS
+498 GENSASDFDARQQS
-513 EALAQ
+513 DEARAQ
-518 NGPNFAG
+518 NGSNFAG
-525 SQEGLSDTSDR
+525 SQEGLSGTSDR

-558 QNSTNFIDSAAIN
+558 QNSTNSIDSAAIN

-595 SPFARLKKLFFPR
+595 SPFARLKKFFFPR

-621 IMRVCDGFISQQC
+621 IMRVCEGFISQQC

-666 AAATLACEGC
+666 AAAALACEGC

-689 VCGVAIAA
+689 ACGVVIAA
-697 AGLLGGVAL
+697 AGLLGGGVL
-706 WLASVVR
+706 WLASAVR

-735 RFCKALLCAV
+735 HFCKALLCAI
-745 LTSAIYGGAANTG
+745 LASAIYGGAANTG
-758 YVPKTGAAGLL
+758 HVPKTGAAGLL
-769 RGWMPAF
+769 RGWMPTF

-781 SASASDGVN
+781 STSASDGIN
-790 SVDENS
+790 SEDENS

-801 NGSESS
+801 SGSESP
-807 ASNSASRATK
+807 ALNSVSGATK

-850 REVLDQNLSS
+850 REVLDQNLSG

-870 KEQARTNPNSSDQ
+870 KERATINLRPDDKSV
-883 TAP
+883 P

>member
-1 MWRARKKGAIMDKL
+1 MDKL
-15 DKEELAEVFV
+15 DKEELAEAFV
-25 ARLKALARNG
+25 ARLKALARSG

-48 FSARLGVRYD
+48 FSVRLGVRYD
-58 FAGKFSVSQING
+58 FAGKFSVSQISG
-70 GESAQLHFADIA
+70 GERAQLHFADVA

-97 DAELSEA
+97 DAELSET

-117 MNADQIIKFHDFKPF
+117 MNADQIIKFQDFKPF
-132 SVQLR
+132 SVHLR

-149 KACEGAGKAP
+149 NACEGAGKAP

-169 ICPTCKGAGGYSRA
+169 ICPACKGAGGYSRA
-183 ALSSTDAHAR
+183 ALSSTDAHVR

-216 SCGGSGSRICPVCG
+216 NCGGSGSRICPACG

-270 VSIGASSQVFG
+270 VSIGASSQVFA

-302 RLSSLRSVQ
+302 RLCSLRAAQ
-311 GGCEAVFSAEDEFL
+311 GGCEAVFSAEDDFL

-341 GGVTFIRPNFFD
+341 GGATFVRPNFLD
-353 EIFAPELAAA
+353 EVFAPELAAV

-372 DDAQSLFALFCAKP
+372 NDAQSLFALFRAKP

-395 SAKLRGEM
+395 SARLRGET
-403 LNLDQLRGSDGHF
+403 LNLEQLRGADGHF
-416 NSINFARSA
+416 NFANSARSA
-425 AGRDALSLAKDAFR
+425 TDRDALSLAKDASR
-439 KENLEGGASVKF
+439 KENLKGSASVKF
-451 AGTKFASASANSM
+451 AGMKFASAPANSM

-498 GENSAGDFEARQQGS
+498 GENSASDFEARQQGS

-518 NGPNFAG
+518 NGSNFTG
-525 SQEGLSDTSDR
+525 SQEDLSDTSDR

-552 LSVLNA
+552 LSVLGA
-558 QNSTNFIDSAAIN
+558 ENSTNSIDSVAIN

-587 DPASNSKI
+587 SPAASNSKI
-595 SPFARLKKLFFPR
+595 SLFARLKKLFFPR
-608 SLREDCAQSFAAA
+608 SLREDCAQSFAVA

-656 VWCIGGGALI
+656 MWCIGGGALI
-666 AAATLACEGC
+666 AAAALACEGC

-689 VCGVAIAA
+689 ACGVAIAA
-697 AGLLGGVAL
+697 AGLLGGGVL
-706 WLASVVR
+706 WLASAVR
-713 CAVKARKIPREYR
+713 CIVKARKIPREYR

-745 LTSAIYGGAANTG
+745 LASAIYGGAANTG
-758 YVPKTGAAGLL
+758 YTPKTGVAELL
-769 RGWMPAF
+769 QGWMPAF
-776 FEDEN
+776 FEDKN

-790 SVDENS
+790 SADENS

-801 NGSESS
+801 SGPESP
-807 ASNSASRATK
+807 ASNSVSRATK

-850 REVLDQNLSS
+850 REVLDQNLSG

>member
-1 MWRARKKGAIMDKL
+1 MDKL
-15 DKEELAEVFV
+15 DKEELAEAFI
-25 ARLKALARNG
+25 ARLKALARSG

-48 FSARLGVRYD
+48 FIVRLGVRYD
-58 FAGKFSVSQING
+58 FAGKFSVSQISG
-70 GESAQLHFADIA
+70 GERAQLHFADVA

-117 MNADQIIKFHDFKPF
+117 TNADQIIKFHDFKPF

-137 CEHCGGSGRRRC
+137 CEHCGGAGRRRC
-149 KACEGAGKAP
+149 KACEGAGKTP

-193 GLSGGDSAGSA
+193 GLSGSDSAGSA

-216 SCGGSGSRICPVCG
+216 SCGGSGSRICSTCG

-245 FRCEHC
+245 FRCDHC

-258 RTGKVSVYARPS
+258 RTGKVAAYARPS

-302 RLSSLRSVQ
+302 RLSSLRAVQ
-311 GGCEAVFSAEDEFL
+311 SGCEAVFSAEDDFL

-341 GGVTFIRPNFFD
+341 GGAAFVRPNFLD
-353 EIFAPELAAA
+353 EVFAPELAAA
-363 RGAPARLGR
+363 HGAPARLGR
-372 DDAQSLFALFCAKP
+372 DDAQSLFALFRAKP
-386 ALDAAMRLA
+386 VLDAAMRLA
-395 SAKLRGEM
+395 SAKLRGET

-416 NSINFARSA
+416 NSVNSTCGA
-425 AGRDALSLAKDAFR
+425 ADRDALSFAKDTSR

-451 AGTKFASASANSM
+451 AGMKFASASANSM
-464 GAEDNR
+464 GVEDNH
-470 LGLRGEQGRFAGGV
+470 LGLRGELGRFAGAV

-489 FAGADLLEG
+489 FAGADLSES
-498 GENSAGDFEARQQGS
+498 GENSASDFEARQQSS

-518 NGPNFAG
+518 NGSNFAG
-525 SQEGLSDTSDR
+525 SQEGLGGTSDR
-536 TAEGLYEL
+536 TTEGLYEL

-552 LSVLNA
+552 LSALGA
-558 QNSTNFIDSAAIN
+558 ENSTNSIDSAAIN

-580 KNRTNTQ
+580 KNRANTQ
-587 DPASNSKI
+587 SPAASNSKI
-595 SPFARLKKLFFPR
+595 SPFARLKKFFFPR

-621 IMRVCDGFISQQC
+621 IMRVCEGFISQQC

-639 GAMAG
+639 SAMAG

-666 AAATLACEGC
+666 AAAALACEGC

-689 VCGVAIAA
+689 ACGVAIAA
-697 AGLLGGVAL
+697 VGMLGGVAL
-706 WLASVVR
+706 WLASAVR
-713 CAVKARKIPREYR
+713 CTVKARKIPREYR

-745 LTSAIYGGAANTG
+745 LVSTIYGGAANTG

-781 SASASDGVN
+781 SASASDGIN
-790 SVDENS
+790 SADENS

-801 NGSESS
+801 SGSESP
-807 ASNSASRATK
+807 ALNSPSGVTNN
-817 DSAAMQKDKILYI
+817 SAAMQKDKILYI

-850 REVLDQNLSS
+850 REVLDQNLSG
-860 VDEIYEALKS
+860 VDEIYEALKN